1 MILYQLN
8 KKQDVIGIVSS
19 DVLSATFEEKINTA
33 GNLKFTT
40 AKKLRDDCLY
50 VLFQRPNATTY
61 MCFKILTETQ
71 EDDQVSYTA
80 VESAYDELG
89 AYSYIKD
96 LRPQNRTAKE
106 MLTQILSATRFSV
119 GYVADTG
126 TQTTNFYY
134 MTVLASLQSVVNLF
148 NLEIT
153 FDVIFDPID
162 NQVKK
167 RMVNLY
173 QQQGARTGRR
183 FEYGDKLLSVTREQS
198 SDELVTALVGRGSSV
213 QVSEGTDGSPDGYS
227 RKITFADVVWKKSAG
242 NPLDKPAGQEY
253 LEDPSATAVYGF
265 SDGKPRIGFVEFDK
279 ISDKNLLIKAT
290 YDKLQELKRPK
301 VSFKASVTDVGSLAL
316 GDTVAIIRH
325 DLKIE
330 YLTRVYK
337 VTHDLLNAQNNTIEL
352 GDDFQKAS
360 ITSTI
365 SAVQDTVQSAKEYS
379 QSALQSANGKNTNFY
394 GASQPLYAV
403 EGDLWYKDLGNGE
416 TEMYQYKNGN
426 WELITSTTE
435 LHNVQKVVDQAIK
448 DTNAHFKEI
457 DDKYVPNET
466 YQTEKQAFS
475 TAVTK
480 ASETAQAAK
489 ATADT
494 ASANAT
500 EANSSASE
508 ARAKVDDVAKT
519 VTKNGKAIGEIKSDV
534 SSVKANY
541 ATLDGKVTSVSAR
554 AGAVEAALSDGKGGL
569 ISVKAE
575 NNRIESLV
583 DSKVDDSEYNT
594 FKQQTST
601 TLSQKA
607 NKTDLNGYVTGT
619 QFKQTADK
627 VDTLASDVKS
637 VKTKTDT
644 IETTM
649 KSTSFANSVVKA
661 SGIDTKVAG
670 YDTTIRKLIG
680 KDGTTG
686 DLNTLVSVYSNETNQ
701 TKKQTTNLIS
711 ALDYNTSTGSFG
723 SGFAKKVADAYG
735 TTEAYK
741 ALNGKID
748 ELQIG
753 GANLLDN
760 SSMESAAIGH
770 NSYDAMSFQNGW
782 TVFTQK
788 TAKQNRN
795 NWYIDM
801 PKGQPE
807 AGIYTVSIDV
817 KLLNCSSRLPTAELL
832 IRRKSDWFSYGTSGE
847 CTLKVGQAVR
857 LSAIATSPVQ
867 PTNDSAATVL
877 QLCTTS
883 SFVGQIA
890 IRHVKLEKGTKA
902 TDWCMSDGDINKR
915 IQDQADALTAY
926 QAEVKRTYA
935 LSSSVYTKTE
945 TQTRENALKNSTISD
960 LKATDDWKKLIKINQ
975 NSSWLQDATGFQ
987 QQVWKYNLDSS
998 SELIGKKS
1006 FEDSAVGNWCCAD
1019 FKTPATLQK
1028 GGLVNGFYNWVYS
1041 STGGDLY
1048 YGTSWIPVKPGTK
1061 FYVEALCPNMK
1072 SVYNGL
1078 NITVSAYLR
1087 YEQGGKTHW
1096 VMGPSATITPDHW
1109 GWVKGIVTV
1118 PDNVTRV
1125 LPCIAT
1131 KDKNGK
1137 GGASYVAYA
1146 SFKKL
1151 DDYTQS
1157 NMTSI
1162 KQSSDGIGLKVA
1174 QLVGG
1179 SDISKIDMTSAAVKI
1194 DSKHILLNGDVAI
1207 DGTTFA
1213 KKIKAT
1219 GITADMMLAGT
1230 IDAAKINVINIDA
1243 SKITTGVLTAV
1254 DIHQSSAGADTWINK
1269 DGIHN
1274 QMGNDN
1280 VWIKEGTLAA
1290 FDSGGQGMYMESGQ
1304 LTLASYA
1311 YWQTN
1316 GGNDSIDYGVIKC
1329 EDGMT
1334 RKGIGIIGKGGFNL
1348 RTDNSTVNAW
1358 AGNGILGKAT
1368 AGAGIIGTDD
1378 GKLIFGSLKP
1388 TFIESGLSFTDYMGF
1403 EHIPFIQIGGDAAK
1417 AGIDIDKNGSSVVI
1431 NAWDIKL
1438 DAKGKNGN
1446 IIMNSLNGN
1455 IIMNN
1460 LTYNG
1465 SHTIGLNDGSADLWW
1480 GPKMHAPS
1488 FVNTSALSKKMNIT
1502 KLDTQTAVNAIKN
1515 TDIYDYQ
1522 FKEFGETGK
1531 HYASLI
1537 IDDVN
1542 DKPQYK
1548 AAGAFIDGLGRD
1560 DGTQLGYLTV
1570 VVQNLLEEIDVLK
1583 GLISSGSYSKRNS
1596 AVGD

>member
-19 DVLSATFEEKINTA
+19 DVISATLEEQINTA
-33 GNLKFTT
+33 GSLKFVV
-40 AKKLRDDCLY
+40 AKKLSAGCQY
-50 VLFQRPNATTY
+50 VLIQRPGAATY

-71 EDDQVSYTA
+71 EDNQVSYTA

-96 LRPQNRTAKE
+96 MRPQNRTAKE
-106 MLTQILSATRFSV
+106 MLQQILSATRFSV

-126 TQTTNFYY
+126 TQSTNFYY
-134 MTVLASLQSVVNLF
+134 TTVLASLQSVVNLF
-148 NLEIT
+148 NLEVT
-153 FDVIFDPID
+153 FDVVFDPID
-162 NQVKK
+162 NQVK
-167 RMVNLY
+167 RRLVNLY
-173 QQQGARTGRR
+173 TQMGSRTGRR
-183 FEYGDKLLSVTREQS
+183 YEYGNKLLSVTREQS

-227 RKITFADVVWKKSAG
+227 RKITFADIVWKKSAG

-253 LEDPSATAVYGF
+253 LEDPAATAAYGF

-279 ISDKNLLIKAT
+279 IDDKNLLIKAT

-301 VSFKASVTDVGSLAL
+301 VSFKASVTDVGNLNL

-337 VTHDLLNAQNNTIEL
+337 VTHDLLNRQNNTIEL

-365 SAVQDTVQSAKEYS
+365 SAVQDTVQSAKDYS
-379 QSALQSANGKNTNFY
+379 QSALQSANGKNTNHF
-394 GASQPLYAV
+394 GTSQPQFAV

-416 TEMYQYKNGN
+416 TEMYQYQNGN
-426 WELITSTTE
+426 WELITSTAE
-435 LHNVQKVVDQAIK
+435 LHNTQKEVNQAIK
-448 DTNAHFKEI
+448 DFNAQFKEI

-480 ASETAQAAK
+480 ASETAQVAK

-500 EANSSASE
+500 EANNSASE
-508 ARAKVDDVAKT
+508 ARAKVDDVTKT
-519 VTKNGKAIGEIKSDV
+519 VTENGKAIGEIKSDV
-534 SSVKANY
+534 SGVKATY
-541 ATLDGKVTSVSAR
+541 ATLDGKVTSASAR
-554 AGAVEAALSDGKGGL
+554 AGALEAALSDGKGGL

-575 NNRIESLV
+575 NNRIESLI
-583 DSKVDDSEYNT
+583 DSKVDGSEYNT
-594 FKQQTST
+594 FKRQTST
-601 TLSQKA
+601 ELSQKA

-637 VKTKTDT
+637 VKTKADT

-686 DLNTLVSVYSNETNQ
+686 DLNTLVSAYSNETSQ

-711 ALDYNTSTGSFG
+711 ALDYNGTTGNFG

-735 TTEAYK
+735 TTESYK

-748 ELQIG
+748 GLQIG

-760 SSMESAAIGH
+760 TAGPWKKVGIGK
-770 NSYDAMSFQNGW
+770 NYTD
-782 TVFTQK
+782 TVTFVLNEQLQST
-788 TAKQNRN
+788 T
-795 NWYIDM
+795 I
-801 PKGQPE
+801 
-807 AGIYTVSIDV
+807 TVSFDCRANTSKSFYCFFFGNDYNANGRVTSACNSQGWVNNSIGVDGMV
-817 KLLNCSSRLPTAELL
+817 PIKPSTVWGRVWIRYNLSKIPPAGTKKMLIGRLFSEYAT
-832 IRRKSDWFSYGTSGE
+832 SDWLE
-847 CTLKVGQAVR
+847 
-857 LSAIATSPVQ
+857 
-867 PTNDSAATVL
+867 
-877 QLCTTS
+877 
-883 SFVGQIA
+883 
-890 IRHVKLEKGTKA
+890 IRNVKLESGTKA
-902 TDWCMSDGDINKR
+902 TDWCMSDGDVNKR

-945 TQTRENALKNSTISD
+945 TQTRENALKNSTINS
-960 LKATDDWKKLIKINQ
+960 LKSTDDWKKLIKINQ

-987 QQVWKYNLDSS
+987 QQAWKYNLDSS
-998 SELIGKKS
+998 SQLIGKKS
-1006 FEDSAVGNWCCAD
+1006 FEDGTVGEWMCNDYKTKAVISGITPYSAYGYHKCIC
-1019 FKTPATLQK
+1019 TP
-1028 GGLVNGFYNWVYS
+1028 NNN
-1041 STGGDLY
+1041 DLY
-1048 YGTSWIPVKPGTK
+1048 WNVDCKVNPGEKYYVELLVPNFYSVHGGRTITVNAYFKYTKDGKSAWQLGPSGQVTTGTSGWI
-1061 FYVEALCPNMK
+1061 
-1072 SVYNGL
+1072 
-1078 NITVSAYLR
+1078 
-1087 YEQGGKTHW
+1087 
-1096 VMGPSATITPDHW
+1096 
-1109 GWVKGIVTV
+1109 KGVITV
-1118 PDNVTRV
+1118 PDGVTSV
-1125 LPCIAT
+1125 KPCISVKDNGAT
-1131 KDKNGK
+1131 
-1137 GGASYVAYA
+1137 SIVYLTYA
-1146 SFKKL
+1146 SFTKL

-1162 KQSSDGIGLKVA
+1162 KQSATGIGLKVA

-1179 SDISKIDMTSAAVKI
+1179 SDISKIDMTSAAVKV

-1230 IDAAKINVINIDA
+1230 IDASKINVINIDA
-1243 SKITTGVLTAV
+1243 SKITTGTLTAV
-1254 DIHQSSAGADTWINK
+1254 EMHQNGGGADTWINK

-1280 VWIKEGTLAA
+1280 VWIKRGTLAA
-1290 FDSGGQGMYMESGQ
+1290 FDSSGQGMYMESGQ
-1304 LTLASYA
+1304 LTLASSA
-1311 YWQTN
+1311 YWQN
-1316 GGNDSIDYGVIKC
+1316 GLKLESINYGVIKC
-1329 EDGMT
+1329 DDDITGK
-1334 RKGIGIIGKGGFNL
+1334 KGIGIIGKGGFNL
-1348 RTDNSTVNAW
+1348 RTDNCTLDGW
-1358 AGNGILGKAT
+1358 AGNELWGGVK

-1378 GKLIFGSLKP
+1378 GKLLLGSLKP
-1388 TFIESGLSFTDYMGF
+1388 VFIEGGWSFKDSGGYN
-1403 EHIPFIQIGGDAAK
+1403 HAPFIQVGGEMRH
-1417 AGIDIDKNGSSVVI
+1417 AGADIDKNGSSIVI

-1438 DAKGKNGN
+1438 NACGKDNRN
-1446 IIMNSLNGN
+1446 IILNR
-1455 IIMNN
+1455 

-1465 SHTIGLNDGSADLWW
+1465 EHTINLNDGALDLWW

-1488 FVNTSALSKKMNIT
+1488 FVNTSALSKKMNIK
-1502 KLDTQTAVNAIKN
+1502 KLDVQTAVNAIKN

-1542 DKPQYK
+1542 DRPQYK
-1548 AAGAFIDGLGRD
+1548 AAGAFVDGLGRD

-1570 VVQNLLEEIDVLK
+1570 VVQNLLKEIDALK
-1583 GLISSGSYSKRNS
+1583 ERIDK
-1596 AVGD
+1596 

>member
-19 DVLSATFEEKINTA
+19 DVISATLEEQINTA
-33 GNLKFTT
+33 GSLKFVV
-40 AKKLRDDCLY
+40 AKKLSVGCQY
-50 VLFQRPNATTY
+50 VLIQRPGAATY

-71 EDDQVSYTA
+71 EDNKISYTA

-89 AYSYIKD
+89 SYSYIKD

-106 MLTQILSATRFSV
+106 MLQQILAQTRFSV

-134 MTVLASLQSVVNLF
+134 TTVLASLQSVVNLF

-153 FDVIFDPID
+153 FDVVFDPID
-162 NQVKK
+162 NQVK
-167 RMVNLY
+167 RRLVNMY
-173 QQQGARTGRR
+173 TQMGSRTGRR
-183 FEYGDKLLSVTREQS
+183 YEYGDKLLSVTCEQS
-198 SDELVTALVGRGSSV
+198 SDTLVTALVGRGSSV

-253 LEDPSATAVYGF
+253 LEDPAATAVYGF

-279 ISDKNLLIKAT
+279 IDDKNLLIKAT

-301 VSFKASVTDVGSLAL
+301 VSFKASVTDVGSLNL

-330 YLTRVYK
+330 YSTRVYK

-352 GDDFQKAS
+352 GDDFQAAS

-379 QSALQSANGKNTNFY
+379 QSALQAANGKNTNFY
-394 GASQPLYAV
+394 GANQPLYAV

-426 WELITSTTE
+426 WELITSTAE
-435 LHNVQKVVDQAIK
+435 LHNVQKEVDQAIK
-448 DTNAHFKEI
+448 DFDAQFKEI

-475 TAVTK
+475 TTVAK

-500 EANSSASE
+500 EANNSASE

-519 VTKNGKAIGEIKSDV
+519 VTENGKAIGEIKSDV
-534 SSVKANY
+534 SGVKATY
-541 ATLDGKVTSVSAR
+541 ATLDGKVTSASAR
-554 AGAVEAALSDGKGGL
+554 AGALEAALSDGKGGL

-575 NNRIESLV
+575 NNRIESLI
-583 DSKVDDSEYNT
+583 DSKADDNEYNT

-637 VKTKTDT
+637 VKTKADT

-649 KSTSFANSVVKA
+649 NSTSFANSVVKA

-680 KDGTTG
+680 KEGTTG
-686 DLNTLVSVYSNETNQ
+686 DLNTLVSAYSNETNQ

-711 ALDYNTSTGSFG
+711 ALDYNGTTGNFG

-748 ELQIG
+748 GLQIG

-945 TQTRENALKNSTISD
+945 TQTRENALKNSTINS

-975 NSSWLQDATGFQ
+975 NSSWIQDATGFQ
-987 QQVWKYNLDSS
+987 QQAWKYNLDSS
-998 SELIGKKS
+998 GQLIGKKS

-1028 GGLVNGFYNWVYS
+1028 GGPVNGFYNWVYS
-1041 STGGDLY
+1041 STGSDLY

-1078 NITVSAYLR
+1078 NITVAAYLH
-1087 YEQGGKTHW
+1087 YEQGGKRRW
-1096 VMGPSATITPDHW
+1096 AMGPSATITPDNW

-1118 PDNVTRV
+1118 PDNVTQV

-1157 NMTSI
+1157 TMTSI

-1243 SKITTGVLTAV
+1243 SKITTGTLTAKIAKLIGSNNSWMSL
-1254 DIHQSSAGADTWINK
+1254 DGSGIHAEGGTAANK
-1269 DGIHN
+1269 DQWTFDLGST
-1274 QMGNDN
+1274 GYR
-1280 VWIKEGTLAA
+1280 IKRQEPKSGDYRWTGGLVYGQNTANTNLNGLGLVVCPSS
-1290 FDSGGQGMYMESGQ
+1290 SGG
-1304 LTLASYA
+1304 
-1311 YWQTN
+1311 N
-1316 GGNDSIDYGVIKC
+1316 GDEIS
-1329 EDGMT
+1329 
-1334 RKGIGIIGKGGFNL
+1334 IGKVVKGNFDGGYEWNASMKWSATGYGGFGSGFHWYDTCTLENDKA
-1348 RTDNSTVNAW
+1348 RTIYTGGKDPFYIRNIRWGNSGYYYPSIQVGYNENTKSSS
-1358 AGNGILGKAT
+1358 GIAFRW
-1368 AGAGIIGTDD
+1368 D
-1378 GKLIFGSLKP
+1378 
-1388 TFIESGLSFTDYMGF
+1388 
-1403 EHIPFIQIGGDAAK
+1403 
-1417 AGIDIDKNGSSVVI
+1417 
-1431 NAWDIKL
+1431 DIKPW
-1438 DAKGKNGN
+1438 GT
-1446 IIMNSLNGN
+1446 MNMENVEISCGASNKLRFTWCQWSNWYQQWKIPAISNRVSPTSG
-1455 IIMNN
+1455 IAFASGGIREFA
-1460 LTYNG
+1460 G
-1465 SHTIGLNDGSADLWW
+1465 SKVRDL
-1480 GPKMHAPS
+1480 
-1488 FVNTSALSKKMNIT
+1488 
-1502 KLDTQTAVNAIKN
+1502 
-1515 TDIYDYQ
+1515 
-1522 FKEFGETGK
+1522 
-1531 HYASLI
+1531 
-1537 IDDVN
+1537 
-1542 DKPQYK
+1542 
-1548 AAGAFIDGLGRD
+1548 
-1560 DGTQLGYLTV
+1560 
-1570 VVQNLLEEIDVLK
+1570 
-1583 GLISSGSYSKRNS
+1583 
-1596 AVGD
+1596 

>member
-1 MILYQLN
+1 MILYQLD
-8 KKQDVIGIVSS
+8 KKQAVIGIASS
-19 DVLSATFEEKINTA
+19 DILSATFEEQINTA
-33 GNLKFTT
+33 GSLKFIT

-50 VLFQRPNATTY
+50 VLFQRPSATTY

-89 AYSYIKD
+89 SYSYIKD
-96 LRPQNRTAKE
+96 MRPQNRTAKE
-106 MLTQILSATRFSV
+106 MLQQILSATRFSV

-134 MTVLASLQSVVNLF
+134 TTVLASLQSVVNLF

-153 FDVIFDPID
+153 FDVVFDPID
-162 NQVKK
+162 NQVK
-167 RMVNLY
+167 RRLVNLY

-227 RKITFADVVWKKSAG
+227 HKITFADVVWKKSAG

-279 ISDKNLLIKAT
+279 IDDKNLLIKAT

-301 VSFKASVTDVGSLAL
+301 VSFKASVTDVGNLSL

-330 YLTRVYK
+330 YSTRVYK
-337 VTHDLLNAQNNTIEL
+337 VTHDLLNRQNNTVEL
-352 GDDFQKAS
+352 GDDFQAAS

-365 SAVQDTVQSAKEYS
+365 SAVQDTVQSAKDYS
-379 QSALQSANGKNTNFY
+379 QSALQSANGKNTNHF
-394 GASQPLYAV
+394 GTSQPQFAV

-416 TEMYQYKNGN
+416 TEMYQYQNGN
-426 WELITSTTE
+426 WELITSTAE
-435 LHNVQKVVDQAIK
+435 LHNTQKEVDQAIK
-448 DTNAHFKEI
+448 DFNAQFKEL

-500 EANSSASE
+500 EANNSASE

-519 VTKNGKAIGEIKSDV
+519 VTENGKAIGEIKSDV
-534 SSVKANY
+534 SGVKATY
-541 ATLDGKVTSVSAR
+541 ATLDGKVTSASAR
-554 AGAVEAALSDGKGGL
+554 AGALEAALSDGKGGL

-637 VKTKTDT
+637 VKTKADT

-649 KSTSFANSVVKA
+649 NSTSFANSVVKA

-686 DLNTLVSVYSNETNQ
+686 DLNTLVSAYSNETNQ

-711 ALDYNTSTGSFG
+711 ALDYNGTTGNFG

-748 ELQIG
+748 GLQIG

-945 TQTRENALKNSTISD
+945 TQTRENVLKNSTIDS

-975 NSSWLQDATGFQ
+975 NSNWLQDATGFQ

-1006 FEDSAVGNWCCAD
+1006 FEDSAVGNWRCAD

-1028 GGLVNGFYNWVYS
+1028 GGPVNGFYNWVYS

-1078 NITVSAYLR
+1078 NITVAAYLH
-1087 YEQGGKTHW
+1087 YEQGGKRRW
-1096 VMGPSATITPDHW
+1096 AMGPSATITPDHW

-1137 GGASYVAYA
+1137 DGASYVAYA

-1213 KKIKAT
+1213 KKIKAS

-1243 SKITTGVLTAV
+1243 SKITTGTLTAV
-1254 DIHQSSAGADTWINK
+1254 EMHQSSAGADTWINK

-1274 QMGNDN
+1274 QMGSNN
-1280 VWIKEGTLAA
+1280 VWIKRGTLAA
-1290 FDSGGQGMYMESGQ
+1290 FDSNGQGMYMESGQ

-1311 YWQTN
+1311 YWQ
-1316 GGNDSIDYGVIKC
+1316 NDWKPESINYGVIKC
-1329 EDGMT
+1329 DDDITGK
-1334 RKGIGIIGKGGFNL
+1334 KGIGIIGKGGFNL
-1348 RTDNSTVNAW
+1348 RTDNSTLDGW
-1358 AGNGILGKAT
+1358 TGNEMWGGTK

-1378 GKLIFGSLKP
+1378 GKLILGSLKP
-1388 TFIESGLSFTDYMGF
+1388 TFIEGGWNFEGYDGF
-1403 EHIPFIQIGGDAAK
+1403 NHIPFVQVGGEMRH
-1417 AGIDIDKNGSSVVI
+1417 AGADIDKNGSSIVI

-1438 DAKGKNGN
+1438 NALGKDNRN
-1446 IIMNSLNGN
+1446 IIMNR
-1455 IIMNN
+1455 

-1465 SHTIGLNDGSADLWW
+1465 EHTINLNDSTSDLWW

-1488 FVNTSALSKKMNIT
+1488 FVNTSALSKKMNIK
-1502 KLDTQTAVNAIKN
+1502 KLDVQTAVNAIKN

-1537 IDDVN
+1537 IDDIN
-1542 DKPQYK
+1542 DKPQYR
-1548 AAGAFIDGLGRD
+1548 AAGAFVDGLGRD

-1570 VVQNLLEEIDVLK
+1570 VVQNLLEEIDALK
-1583 GLISSGSYSKRNS
+1583 ERIDK
-1596 AVGD
+1596 

>member
-1 MILYQLN
+1 MILYQLD
-8 KKQDVIGIVSS
+8 KKQAVIGIASS
-19 DVLSATFEEKINTA
+19 DILSATFEEQINTA
-33 GNLKFTT
+33 GSLKFTI

-71 EDDQVSYTA
+71 EDNQVNYTA

-106 MLTQILSATRFSV
+106 MLTQLLAQTRYSV

-134 MTVLASLQSVVNLF
+134 TTVLASLQSVVNLF

-153 FDVIFDPID
+153 FDVVFDPID
-162 NQVKK
+162 NQVKR

-173 QQQGARTGRR
+173 QQQGNRTGRR
-183 FEYGDKLLSVTREQS
+183 FEYGDKLLSVTCEQS

-301 VSFKASVTDVGSLAL
+301 VSFKASVTDVGNLSL

-330 YLTRVYK
+330 YSTRVYK
-337 VTHDLLNAQNNTIEL
+337 VTHDLLNRQNGTIEL

-365 SAVQDTVQSAKEYS
+365 SAVQDTVQSAKDYS

-394 GASQPLYAV
+394 GTNQPLYAV

-426 WELITSTTE
+426 WELITSTAE
-435 LHNVQKVVDQAIK
+435 LHNTQKEVDQAIK
-448 DTNAHFKEI
+448 DFNAQFKEI
-457 DDKYVPNET
+457 DNKYVPNET
-466 YQTEKQAFS
+466 YQTEKQVLT

-480 ASETAQAAK
+480 ASETAQTAK
-489 ATADT
+489 ETADT

-500 EANSSASE
+500 EASSVAAE
-508 ARAKVDDVAKT
+508 ARTKVDDVAKT
-519 VTKNGKAIGEIKSDV
+519 VTKNVKAIGEIKSDV
-534 SSVKANY
+534 SGVKATY
-541 ATLDGKVTSVSAR
+541 ATLDGKVTSASAR
-554 AGAVEAALSDGKGGL
+554 AGALEAALSDGKGGL

-575 NNRIESLV
+575 NNRIESLI
-583 DSKVDDSEYNT
+583 DSKVDGSEYNT
-594 FKQQTST
+594 FKRQTST
-601 TLSQKA
+601 ELSQKA
-607 NKTDLNGYVTGT
+607 NKADLNGYVTGT

-686 DLNTLVSVYSNETNQ
+686 DLNTLVSAYSNETSQ

-748 ELQIG
+748 GLQIG
-753 GANLLDN
+753 GANLLDGTAGVFRRVCP
-760 SSMESAAIGH
+760 SSDHVDGPI
-770 NSYDAMSFQNGW
+770 W
-782 TVFTQK
+782 TLKAVPQST
-788 TAKQNRN
+788 
-795 NWYIDM
+795 IV
-801 PKGQPE
+801 
-807 AGIYTVSIDV
+807 TVSFDARASVAKFFECYFYGQNYDTVGYTIHAYTSQSNGTD
-817 KLLNCSSRLPTAELL
+817 KLISRDGRVQITPTTEWKRYWITWMMTKIPPAGTRNVQIGRMFVNPFTAGDWLE
-832 IRRKSDWFSYGTSGE
+832 IR
-847 CTLKVGQAVR
+847 
-857 LSAIATSPVQ
+857 
-867 PTNDSAATVL
+867 N
-877 QLCTTS
+877 
-883 SFVGQIA
+883 
-890 IRHVKLEKGTKA
+890 VKLESGNKA
-902 TDWCMSDGDINKR
+902 TDWCMSDNDVNKR

-945 TQTRENALKNSTISD
+945 TQTRENALKSSTISD

-975 NSSWLQDATGFQ
+975 NSSWIQDATGFQ
-987 QQVWKYNLDSS
+987 QQAWKYNLDSS
-998 SELIGKKS
+998 GQLIGKKS
-1006 FEDSAVGNWCCAD
+1006 FEDGTVGEWTCNDYKTKAVISGITSYSAYGYNKCIC
-1019 FKTPATLQK
+1019 TP
-1028 GGLVNGFYNWVYS
+1028 NNN
-1041 STGGDLY
+1041 DLY
-1048 YGTSWIPVKPGTK
+1048 WNVDCKVKPGDK
-1061 FYVEALCPNMK
+1061 YYVELLVPNFY
-1072 SVYNGL
+1072 SAHSGRT
-1078 NITVSAYLR
+1078 ITVNAYFR
-1087 YEQGGKTHW
+1087 YTKDGKVAW
-1096 VMGPSATITPDHW
+1096 QLGPYGQVATGTS
-1109 GWVKGIVTV
+1109 GWIKGVITV
-1118 PDNVTRV
+1118 PEGITNVK
-1125 LPCIAT
+1125 PCISV
-1131 KDKNGK
+1131 KDNGTT
-1137 GGASYVAYA
+1137 SVVHLTYA
-1146 SFKKL
+1146 SFTKL

-1243 SKITTGVLTAV
+1243 SKITTGTLTAKIAKLMGSNNSWMSIDGSGIHAEGGTAANKDQWTF
-1254 DIHQSSAGADTWINK
+1254 DIGSAGYRIKRQEPKSGDYRWT
-1269 DGIHN
+1269 GGLVYG
-1274 QMGNDN
+1274 QN
-1280 VWIKEGTLAA
+1280 VANTNLNGLGLVVCPSS
-1290 FDSGGQGMYMESGQ
+1290 SGG
-1304 LTLASYA
+1304 
-1311 YWQTN
+1311 N
-1316 GGNDSIDYGVIKC
+1316 GDEIS
-1329 EDGMT
+1329 
-1334 RKGIGIIGKGGFNL
+1334 IGKVVKGNFDGGYEWSPSMKWSATGYGGFGSGFHWYDTCTLENDKA
-1348 RTDNSTVNAW
+1348 RTIYTGGKDPFYIRNIRWGNSGYYYPSIQVGYNENTKSSS
-1358 AGNGILGKAT
+1358 GIAFRW
-1368 AGAGIIGTDD
+1368 D
-1378 GKLIFGSLKP
+1378 
-1388 TFIESGLSFTDYMGF
+1388 
-1403 EHIPFIQIGGDAAK
+1403 
-1417 AGIDIDKNGSSVVI
+1417 
-1431 NAWDIKL
+1431 DIKPW
-1438 DAKGKNGN
+1438 GT
-1446 IIMNSLNGN
+1446 MNMENVEISCGASNKLRFTWCQWSNWYQQWKIPAISNRVSPTSG
-1455 IIMNN
+1455 IAFASGGIREFA
-1460 LTYNG
+1460 G
-1465 SHTIGLNDGSADLWW
+1465 SKVRDL
-1480 GPKMHAPS
+1480 
-1488 FVNTSALSKKMNIT
+1488 
-1502 KLDTQTAVNAIKN
+1502 
-1515 TDIYDYQ
+1515 
-1522 FKEFGETGK
+1522 
-1531 HYASLI
+1531 
-1537 IDDVN
+1537 
-1542 DKPQYK
+1542 
-1548 AAGAFIDGLGRD
+1548 
-1560 DGTQLGYLTV
+1560 
-1570 VVQNLLEEIDVLK
+1570 
-1583 GLISSGSYSKRNS
+1583 
-1596 AVGD
+1596 

>member
-19 DVLSATFEEKINTA
+19 DVISATLEEQINTA
-33 GNLKFTT
+33 GSLKFVV
-40 AKKLRDDCLY
+40 AKKLSAGCQY
-50 VLFQRPNATTY
+50 VLIQRPGAATY

-71 EDDQVSYTA
+71 EDNKISYTA

-89 AYSYIKD
+89 SYSFIKD
-96 LRPQNRTAKE
+96 MRPQNRTAKE
-106 MLTQILSATRFSV
+106 MLQQILSATRFSV

-126 TQTTNFYY
+126 TQSTNFYY
-134 MTVLASLQSVVNLF
+134 TTVLASLQSVVNLF
-148 NLEIT
+148 DLEVT
-153 FDVIFDPID
+153 FDVVFDPID

-173 QQQGARTGRR
+173 TQMGSRTGRR
-183 FEYGDKLLSVTREQS
+183 YEYGDKLLSVTCEQS
-198 SDELVTALVGRGSSV
+198 SDTLVTALVGRGSSV

-279 ISDKNLLIKAT
+279 INDKNLLIKAT

-301 VSFKASVTDVGSLAL
+301 VSFKASVTDVGNLSL

-330 YLTRVYK
+330 YSTRVYK
-337 VTHDLLNAQNNTIEL
+337 VTHDLLNAQNNTVEL
-352 GDDFQKAS
+352 GDDFQAAS

-365 SAVQDTVQSAKEYS
+365 SAVQDTVQSAKDYS
-379 QSALQSANGKNTNFY
+379 QSALQSANGKNTNHF
-394 GASQPLYAV
+394 GTSQPQFAV

-416 TEMYQYKNGN
+416 TEMYQYQNGN
-426 WELITSTTE
+426 WELITSTAE
-435 LHNVQKVVDQAIK
+435 LHNTQKEVDQAIK
-448 DTNAHFKEI
+448 DFNAQFKEI

-480 ASETAQAAK
+480 ASETAKAAK

-494 ASANAT
+494 ASESAA
-500 EANSSASE
+500 EANSSAN
-508 ARAKVDDVAKT
+508 AVRTKVDDVAKI

-534 SSVKANY
+534 SGVKATY

-554 AGAVEAALSDGKGGL
+554 AGAVEAALNDGKGGL

-637 VKTKTDT
+637 VKTKADT

-686 DLNTLVSVYSNETNQ
+686 DLNTLVSAYSNETNQ

-735 TTEAYK
+735 TTESYK
-741 ALNGKID
+741 SLNGKID
-748 ELQIG
+748 GLQIG

-832 IRRKSDWFSYGTSGE
+832 ICRKSDWFSYGTSGE

-945 TQTRENALKNSTISD
+945 TQTRENVLKNSTIDS

-975 NSSWLQDATGFQ
+975 NSSWIQDATGFQ
-987 QQVWKYNLDSS
+987 QQAWKYNLDSS
-998 SELIGKKS
+998 GQLIGKKS
-1006 FEDSAVGNWCCAD
+1006 FGDGNVGEWTCNDLKTKAVISGITGYSAYGYHKCIC
-1019 FKTPATLQK
+1019 TPNA
-1028 GGLVNGFYNWVYS
+1028 N
-1041 STGGDLY
+1041 DLY
-1048 YGTSWIPVKPGTK
+1048 WNVDCKVNPGDKYYVELLVPNFYSAHAGRTITVTAYFRYVKDGKSAWQAGPSGQVTTGTSVWI
-1061 FYVEALCPNMK
+1061 
-1072 SVYNGL
+1072 
-1078 NITVSAYLR
+1078 
-1087 YEQGGKTHW
+1087 
-1096 VMGPSATITPDHW
+1096 
-1109 GWVKGIVTV
+1109 KGVITV
-1118 PDNVTRV
+1118 PDGVTSV
-1125 LPCIAT
+1125 KPCISVKDNGAT
-1131 KDKNGK
+1131 
-1137 GGASYVAYA
+1137 SIVYLTYA
-1146 SFKKL
+1146 SFTKL

-1230 IDAAKINVINIDA
+1230 IDASKINVINIDA
-1243 SKITTGVLTAV
+1243 SKITTGTLTAV
-1254 DIHQSSAGADTWINK
+1254 EMHQSSAGADTWINK

-1274 QMGNDN
+1274 QMGSNN
-1280 VWIKEGTLAA
+1280 VWIKRGTLAA
-1290 FDSGGQGMYMESGQ
+1290 FDSNGQGMYMESGQ

-1311 YWQTN
+1311 YWQN
-1316 GGNDSIDYGVIKC
+1316 GWKPESIDYGVIKC
-1329 EDGMT
+1329 DDDIFG
-1334 RKGIGIIGKGGFNL
+1334 RKGIGVIGKGGFNV
-1348 RTDNSTVNAW
+1348 RTDNCDLSYL
-1358 AGNGILGKAT
+1358 NGPVFADFS
-1368 AGAGIIGTDD
+1368 GAGIIGDD
-1378 GKLIFGSLKP
+1378 AGRMMLGGNKAIFITAGEVYEDISISDINNRPYVQVGGRLNNP
-1388 TFIESGLSFTDYMGF
+1388 ADLS
-1403 EHIPFIQIGGDAAK
+1403 K
-1417 AGIDIDKNGSSVVI
+1417 AGSSIVI

-1438 DAKGKNGN
+1438 NACGKDNRN
-1446 IIMNSLNGN
+1446 IIMNR
-1455 IIMNN
+1455 

-1465 SHTIGLNDGSADLWW
+1465 EHTINLNDSTSDLWW

-1502 KLDTQTAVNAIKN
+1502 KLDTQTAINAIKN

-1542 DKPQYK
+1542 DRPQYK
-1548 AAGAFIDGLGRD
+1548 AAGAFVDGLGRD

-1570 VVQNLLEEIDVLK
+1570 VVQSLLKEIDALK
-1583 GLISSGSYSKRNS
+1583 ERIDK
-1596 AVGD
+1596 

>member
-19 DVLSATFEEKINTA
+19 DVISATFEEQINTA
-33 GNLKFTT
+33 GNLKFTV

-50 VLFQRPNATTY
+50 VLFQRPSATTY
-61 MCFKILTETQ
+61 VCFKILTETQ

-89 AYSYIKD
+89 SYSYIKD
-96 LRPQNRTAKE
+96 MRPQNRTAKE
-106 MLTQILSATRFSV
+106 MLQQILSATRFSV

-134 MTVLASLQSVVNLF
+134 TTVLASLQSVVNLF

-153 FDVIFDPID
+153 FDVVFDPID
-162 NQVKK
+162 NQVK
-167 RMVNLY
+167 RRLVNLY

-253 LEDPSATAVYGF
+253 LEDPSATTVYGF

-279 ISDKNLLIKAT
+279 INDKNLLIKAT

-301 VSFKASVTDVGSLAL
+301 VSFKASVTDVGSLNL

-337 VTHDLLNAQNNTIEL
+337 VTHDLLNVQNNTIEL

-394 GASQPLYAV
+394 GTNQPLFAV

-426 WELITSTTE
+426 WELITSTAE
-435 LHNVQKVVDQAIK
+435 LHNTQKEVDQAIK
-448 DTNAHFKEI
+448 DFNAQFKEI

-466 YQTEKQAFS
+466 YQNEKQAFS

-480 ASETAQAAK
+480 ASETAKAAK

-500 EANSSASE
+500 EASSVAAE
-508 ARAKVDDVAKT
+508 ARTKVDDVAKT

-534 SSVKANY
+534 SGVKATY
-541 ATLDGKVTSVSAR
+541 ATLDGKVTSASAR
-554 AGAVEAALSDGKGGL
+554 AGALEAALSDGKGGL

-575 NNRIESLV
+575 NNRIESLI
-583 DSKVDDSEYNT
+583 DSKVDGSEYNT

-637 VKTKTDT
+637 VKTKAEN
-644 IETTM
+644 IENTM

-686 DLNTLVSVYSNETNQ
+686 DLNTLVSAYSNETSQ

-735 TTEAYK
+735 TTESYK
-741 ALNGKID
+741 SLSGKID
-748 ELQIG
+748 GLQIG
-753 GANLLDN
+753 GTNLLDD
-760 SSMESAAIGH
+760 SERERSAKRPATGYTDIFMQTLATPPTG
-770 NSYDAMSFQNGW
+770 
-782 TVFTQK
+782 TVFTASFEAKATTDK
-788 TAKQNRN
+788 TTIVNHFYDGSGKYADGKCLR
-795 NWYIDM
+795 
-801 PKGQPE
+801 
-807 AGIYTVSIDV
+807 TVTCQTST
-817 KLLNCSSRLPTAELL
+817 PTGNSDGYAPLSLSTQWKRYWITWTWSQEMTQSNIHRVL
-832 IRRKSDWFSYGTSGE
+832 IGRYQSNFADGT
-847 CTLKVGQAVR
+847 VY
-857 LSAIATSPVQ
+857 
-867 PTNDSAATVL
+867 
-877 QLCTTS
+877 
-883 SFVGQIA
+883 
-890 IRHVKLEKGTKA
+890 IRHVKLEKGNKA

-915 IQDQADALTAY
+915 IQTQADALTAY

-945 TQTRENALKNSTISD
+945 TQTRENALKSSTISD

-1028 GGLVNGFYNWVYS
+1028 GGPVNGFYNWVYS
-1041 STGGDLY
+1041 STGSDLY

-1078 NITVSAYLR
+1078 NIIVAAYLR

-1096 VMGPSATITPDHW
+1096 AMGPSATITPDHW
-1109 GWVKGIVTV
+1109 GWVKGVVTV

-1131 KDKNGK
+1131 KDTTGK

-1146 SFKKL
+1146 SFVKL

-1243 SKITTGVLTAV
+1243 SKITTGTLTAV
-1254 DIHQSSAGADTWINK
+1254 EMHQNGGGADTWINK

-1274 QMGNDN
+1274 QMGNSN
-1280 VWIKEGTLAA
+1280 VWIKRGTLAA
-1290 FDSGGQGMYMESGQ
+1290 FDSSGQGMYMESGQ
-1304 LTLASYA
+1304 LTLASSA
-1311 YWQTN
+1311 YWQN
-1316 GGNDSIDYGVIKC
+1316 GLKLESINYGVIKC
-1329 EDGMT
+1329 DDDITGK
-1334 RKGIGIIGKGGFNL
+1334 KGIGIIGKGGFNL
-1348 RTDNSTVNAW
+1348 RTDNCTLDGW
-1358 AGNGILGKAT
+1358 AGNELWGGVK

-1378 GKLIFGSLKP
+1378 GKLLLGSLKP
-1388 TFIESGLSFTDYMGF
+1388 VFIEGGWSFKDSGGYNHT
-1403 EHIPFIQIGGDAAK
+1403 PFIQVGGEMRH
-1417 AGIDIDKNGSSVVI
+1417 AGADIDKNGSSIVI

-1438 DAKGKNGN
+1438 NACGKDNRN
-1446 IIMNSLNGN
+1446 IILNR
-1455 IIMNN
+1455 

-1465 SHTIGLNDGSADLWW
+1465 EHTINLNDGALDLWW

-1502 KLDTQTAVNAIKN
+1502 KLDTQTAINAIKN

-1542 DKPQYK
+1542 DKPQYR
-1548 AAGAFIDGLGRD
+1548 AAGAFVDGLGRD

-1583 GLISSGSYSKRNS
+1583 ERIDN
-1596 AVGD
+1596 

>member
-19 DVLSATFEEKINTA
+19 DVISATLEEQINTA
-33 GNLKFTT
+33 GSLKFVV
-40 AKKLRDDCLY
+40 AKKLSAGCQY
-50 VLFQRPNATTY
+50 VLIQRPGATTY

-71 EDDQVSYTA
+71 EDNKISYTA

-89 AYSYIKD
+89 SYSYIKD
-96 LRPQNRTAKE
+96 VRPQNRTAKE
-106 MLTQILSATRFSV
+106 MLQQILSVTRFSV

-126 TQTTNFYY
+126 TQSTNFYY
-134 MTVLASLQSVVNLF
+134 TTVLASLQSVVNLF
-148 NLEIT
+148 NLEVT
-153 FDVIFDPID
+153 FDVVFDPID
-162 NQVKK
+162 NQVK
-167 RMVNLY
+167 RRLVNLY
-173 QQQGARTGRR
+173 TQMGSRTGRR
-183 FEYGDKLLSVTREQS
+183 YEYGDKLLSVTREQS
-198 SDELVTALVGRGSSV
+198 SDTLVTALVGRGSSV

-227 RKITFADVVWKKSAG
+227 RKITFADVIWKKSAG

-253 LEDPSATAVYGF
+253 LEDPSATAEYGF

-279 ISDKNLLIKAT
+279 INDKNLLIKAT

-301 VSFKASVTDVGSLAL
+301 VSFKASVTDVGSLNL

-337 VTHDLLNAQNNTIEL
+337 VTHDLLNAQNNTVEL
-352 GDDFQKAS
+352 GDDFQAAS

-426 WELITSTTE
+426 WELITSTAE
-435 LHNVQKVVDQAIK
+435 LHNVQKKVDQAIK
-448 DTNAHFKEI
+448 DVNAQFKEI

-494 ASANAT
+494 ASANAM
-500 EANSSASE
+500 EANNSASE

-534 SSVKANY
+534 SGVKATY
-541 ATLDGKVTSVSAR
+541 ATLDGKVTSASAR
-554 AGAVEAALSDGKGGL
+554 AGALEAALSDGKGGL

-637 VKTKTDT
+637 VKTKAEN
-644 IETTM
+644 IENTM

-686 DLNTLVSVYSNETNQ
+686 DLNTLVSAYSNETSQ

-748 ELQIG
+748 GLQIG

-760 SSMESAAIGH
+760 
-770 NSYDAMSFQNGW
+770 
-782 TVFTQK
+782 
-788 TAKQNRN
+788 TAGPWK
-795 NWYIDM
+795 
-801 PKGQPE
+801 K
-807 AGIYTVSIDV
+807 AGIGKDYTDTKVWVLNAQLQTTTITVSFDCRASTSKTFYCFFFGDDYETNGRV
-817 KLLNCSSRLPTAELL
+817 VSFRTSQGRSSSTVGKDGTVSVTPTTTWNRYWIRYELSKIPPTGTKKMLIGRLYKE
-832 IRRKSDWFSYGTSGE
+832 YGTSDWLE
-847 CTLKVGQAVR
+847 
-857 LSAIATSPVQ
+857 
-867 PTNDSAATVL
+867 
-877 QLCTTS
+877 
-883 SFVGQIA
+883 
-890 IRHVKLEKGTKA
+890 IRNVKLESGTKA
-902 TDWCMSDGDINKR
+902 TDWCMSDNDVNKR

-945 TQTRENALKNSTISD
+945 TQTRENALKNSTINS
-960 LKATDDWKKLIKINQ
+960 LKDTDDWKKLIKINQ

-998 SELIGKKS
+998 GQLIGKKS
-1006 FEDSAVGNWCCAD
+1006 FEDSAVGNWRCAD
-1019 FKTPATLQK
+1019 LKTPATLQK
-1028 GGLVNGFYNWVYS
+1028 GGPVNGFYNWVYS
-1041 STGGDLY
+1041 STGSDLY

-1078 NITVSAYLR
+1078 NIIVAAYLC

-1096 VMGPSATITPDHW
+1096 AMGPSATITPDHW
-1109 GWVKGIVTV
+1109 GWIKGVVTV

-1131 KDKNGK
+1131 KDTTGK

-1146 SFKKL
+1146 SFTKL
-1151 DDYTQS
+1151 DNYTQS

-1179 SDISKIDMTSAAVKI
+1179 SDISKIDMTSAAVKV

-1243 SKITTGVLTAV
+1243 SKITTGTLTAKIAKLMGSNNSWMSIDGSGIHAEGGTAANKDQWTF
-1254 DIHQSSAGADTWINK
+1254 DIGSAGYRIKRQEPKSGDYRWT
-1269 DGIHN
+1269 GGLVYG
-1274 QMGNDN
+1274 QN
-1280 VWIKEGTLAA
+1280 VANTNLNGLGLVVCPSS
-1290 FDSGGQGMYMESGQ
+1290 SGG
-1304 LTLASYA
+1304 
-1311 YWQTN
+1311 N
-1316 GGNDSIDYGVIKC
+1316 GDEIS
-1329 EDGMT
+1329 
-1334 RKGIGIIGKGGFNL
+1334 IGKVVKGNFDGGYEWSPSMKWSATGYGGFGSGFHWYDTCTLENDKA
-1348 RTDNSTVNAW
+1348 RTIYTGGKDPFYIRNIRWGNSGYYYPSIQVGYNENTKSSS
-1358 AGNGILGKAT
+1358 GIAFRW
-1368 AGAGIIGTDD
+1368 D
-1378 GKLIFGSLKP
+1378 
-1388 TFIESGLSFTDYMGF
+1388 
-1403 EHIPFIQIGGDAAK
+1403 
-1417 AGIDIDKNGSSVVI
+1417 
-1431 NAWDIKL
+1431 DIKPW
-1438 DAKGKNGN
+1438 GT
-1446 IIMNSLNGN
+1446 MNMENVEISCGASNKLRFTWCQWSNWYQQWKIPAISNRVSPTSG
-1455 IIMNN
+1455 IAFASGGIREFA
-1460 LTYNG
+1460 G
-1465 SHTIGLNDGSADLWW
+1465 SKVRDL
-1480 GPKMHAPS
+1480 
-1488 FVNTSALSKKMNIT
+1488 
-1502 KLDTQTAVNAIKN
+1502 
-1515 TDIYDYQ
+1515 
-1522 FKEFGETGK
+1522 
-1531 HYASLI
+1531 
-1537 IDDVN
+1537 
-1542 DKPQYK
+1542 
-1548 AAGAFIDGLGRD
+1548 
-1560 DGTQLGYLTV
+1560 
-1570 VVQNLLEEIDVLK
+1570 
-1583 GLISSGSYSKRNS
+1583 
-1596 AVGD
+1596 

>member
-19 DVLSATFEEKINTA
+19 DILSATFEEQINTA

-50 VLFQRPNATTY
+50 VLFQRPSATTY

-71 EDDQVSYTA
+71 EDNQVNYTA

-106 MLTQILSATRFSV
+106 MLTQILAQTRYSV

-126 TQTTNFYY
+126 VQTTNFYY
-134 MTVLASLQSVVNLF
+134 TTVLASLQSVVNLF

-153 FDVIFDPID
+153 FDVVFDPID
-162 NQVKK
+162 NQVK
-167 RMVNLY
+167 RRLVNLY

-183 FEYGDKLLSVTREQS
+183 FEYGDKLLSVMQEQS
-198 SDELVTALVGRGSSV
+198 SEELVTALVGRGSSV

-242 NPLDKPAGQEY
+242 DPLDKPAGQEY
-253 LEDPSATAVYGF
+253 LEDPAATAVYGF

-279 ISDKNLLIKAT
+279 INDKNLLIKAT

-301 VSFKASVTDVGSLAL
+301 VSFKASVTDVGNLNL

-337 VTHDLLNAQNNTIEL
+337 VTHDLLNRQNKTIEL

-394 GASQPLYAV
+394 GTNQPLFAV

-426 WELITSTTE
+426 WELVVSTADTTA
-435 LHNVQKVVDQAIK
+435 VKRQVDQVIK
-448 DTNAHFKEI
+448 DTNAQFKEI

-466 YQTEKQAFS
+466 YQTEKQALV
-475 TAVTK
+475 TAVEK

-500 EANSSASE
+500 EASSVAAE
-508 ARAKVDDVAKT
+508 ARTKVDDVAKT

-534 SSVKANY
+534 SGVKATY

-554 AGAVEAALSDGKGGL
+554 AGALEAALSDGKGGL

-575 NNRIESLV
+575 NNRIESIV
-583 DSKVDDSEYNT
+583 DSKVDDNEYNT
-594 FKQQTST
+594 FKRQTST
-601 TLSQKA
+601 ELSQKA

-637 VKTKTDT
+637 VKTKADT

-649 KSTSFANSVVKA
+649 NSTSFANSVVKA

-686 DLNTLVSVYSNETNQ
+686 DLNALVSAYSNETSQ

-711 ALDYNTSTGSFG
+711 ALDYNATTGGFG

-748 ELQIG
+748 GLQIG

-760 SSMESAAIGH
+760 SSMESAAIGY

-795 NWYIDM
+795 NWYIDL
-801 PKGQPE
+801 PKGKPE

-832 IRRKSDWFSYGTSGE
+832 IRRNSDWSAYGTSGE
-847 CTLKVGQAVR
+847 CTLKAGQVVR
-857 LSAIATSPVQ
+857 LSAVATSPVQ
-867 PTNDSAATVL
+867 PTNGSVATIL
-877 QLCTTS
+877 QLCTTG
-883 SFVGQIA
+883 SFIGQIA
-890 IRHVKLEKGTKA
+890 IRHVKLEKGNKA

-915 IQDQADALTAY
+915 IQTQADALTAY

-975 NSSWLQDATGFQ
+975 NSSWIQDATGFQ
-987 QQVWKYNLDSS
+987 QQAWKYNLDSS
-998 SELIGKKS
+998 SQLIGKKS
-1006 FEDSAVGNWCCAD
+1006 FEDGTVGEWMCNDYKTKAVISGITSYSAYGYNKCIC
-1019 FKTPATLQK
+1019 TP
-1028 GGLVNGFYNWVYS
+1028 NNN
-1041 STGGDLY
+1041 DLY
-1048 YGTSWIPVKPGTK
+1048 WNVDCKVNPGDKYYVELLVPNFYSAHSGRTITVNAYFRYVKNGKSAWQLGPSGQVTTGTSAWI
-1061 FYVEALCPNMK
+1061 
-1072 SVYNGL
+1072 
-1078 NITVSAYLR
+1078 
-1087 YEQGGKTHW
+1087 
-1096 VMGPSATITPDHW
+1096 
-1109 GWVKGIVTV
+1109 KGVITV
-1118 PDNVTRV
+1118 PDNVTSV
-1125 LPCIAT
+1125 KPCIGVKDNGAT
-1131 KDKNGK
+1131 
-1137 GGASYVAYA
+1137 SVVHLTYA
-1146 SFKKL
+1146 SFTKL

-1179 SDISKIDMTSAAVKI
+1179 SDISKIDMTSAAVKV

-1243 SKITTGVLTAV
+1243 SKITTGTLTAKIAKLMGSNNSWMSIDGSGIHAEGGTAANKDQWTF
-1254 DIHQSSAGADTWINK
+1254 DIGSAGYRIKRQEPKSGDYRWT
-1269 DGIHN
+1269 GGLVYG
-1274 QMGNDN
+1274 QN
-1280 VWIKEGTLAA
+1280 VANTNLNGLGLVVCPSS
-1290 FDSGGQGMYMESGQ
+1290 SGG
-1304 LTLASYA
+1304 
-1311 YWQTN
+1311 N
-1316 GGNDSIDYGVIKC
+1316 GDEIS
-1329 EDGMT
+1329 
-1334 RKGIGIIGKGGFNL
+1334 IGKVVKGNFDGGYEWSPSMKWSATGYGGFGSGFHWYDTCTLENDKA
-1348 RTDNSTVNAW
+1348 RTIYTGGKDPFYIRNIRWGNSGYYYPSIQVGYNENTKSSS
-1358 AGNGILGKAT
+1358 GIAFRW
-1368 AGAGIIGTDD
+1368 D
-1378 GKLIFGSLKP
+1378 
-1388 TFIESGLSFTDYMGF
+1388 
-1403 EHIPFIQIGGDAAK
+1403 
-1417 AGIDIDKNGSSVVI
+1417 
-1431 NAWDIKL
+1431 DIKPW
-1438 DAKGKNGN
+1438 GT
-1446 IIMNSLNGN
+1446 MNMENVEISCGASNKLRFTWCQWSNWYQQWKIPAISNRVSPTSG
-1455 IIMNN
+1455 IAFASGGIREFA
-1460 LTYNG
+1460 G
-1465 SHTIGLNDGSADLWW
+1465 SKVRDL
-1480 GPKMHAPS
+1480 
-1488 FVNTSALSKKMNIT
+1488 
-1502 KLDTQTAVNAIKN
+1502 
-1515 TDIYDYQ
+1515 
-1522 FKEFGETGK
+1522 
-1531 HYASLI
+1531 
-1537 IDDVN
+1537 
-1542 DKPQYK
+1542 
-1548 AAGAFIDGLGRD
+1548 
-1560 DGTQLGYLTV
+1560 
-1570 VVQNLLEEIDVLK
+1570 
-1583 GLISSGSYSKRNS
+1583 
-1596 AVGD
+1596 

>member
-8 KKQDVIGIVSS
+8 KKQAVIGIVSS
-19 DVLSATFEEKINTA
+19 DILSATFEEQINTA
-33 GNLKFTT
+33 GSLKFTV
-40 AKKLRDDCLY
+40 AKKMRDDCLY
-50 VLFQRPNATTY
+50 VLFQRPSATTY

-71 EDDQVSYTA
+71 EDNQVEYTA

-106 MLTQILSATRFSV
+106 MLTQILAQTRYSV

-153 FDVIFDPID
+153 FDVVFDPID
-162 NQVKK
+162 NQVK
-167 RMVNLY
+167 RRLVNLY

-279 ISDKNLLIKAT
+279 INDKNLLIKAT

-301 VSFKASVTDVGSLAL
+301 VSFKASVTDVGNLSL

-352 GDDFQKAS
+352 GDDFQAAS

-394 GASQPLYAV
+394 GASQPLHAV

-435 LHNVQKVVDQAIK
+435 LHNTQKEVDQAIK
-448 DTNAHFKEI
+448 DFNAQFKEI

-475 TAVTK
+475 TVVEK

-500 EANSSASE
+500 EANSSANA
-508 ARAKVDDVAKT
+508 ARTKVDDVAKT

-534 SSVKANY
+534 SGVKATY
-541 ATLDGKVTSVSAR
+541 ATLDGKVTSASAR
-554 AGAVEAALSDGKGGL
+554 AGALEAALSDGKGGL

-575 NNRIESLV
+575 NNRIESLI
-583 DSKVDDSEYNT
+583 DSKVDGSEYNT
-594 FKQQTST
+594 FKRQTST

-637 VKTKTDT
+637 VKTKAGA

-649 KSTSFANSVVKA
+649 NSTSFANSVVKA

-686 DLNTLVSVYSNETNQ
+686 DLNTLVSAYSNETSQ

-711 ALDYNTSTGSFG
+711 ALDYNGTTGNFG

-748 ELQIG
+748 GLQIG
-753 GANLLDN
+753 GTNLINNSALEKDMLGSTSGLKGFEFRDGWLVMETAGNTSYRPVWTHARSDLTDGLYALSLD
-760 SSMESAAIGH
+760 
-770 NSYDAMSFQNGW
+770 
-782 TVFTQK
+782 
-788 TAKQNRN
+788 AKVVSVTSG
-795 NWYIDM
+795 
-801 PKGQPE
+801 KPE
-807 AGIYTVSIDV
+807 I
-817 KLLNCSSRLPTAELL
+817 ELM
-832 IRRKSDWFSYGTSGE
+832 IRRASDYSVYATSGVT
-847 CTLKVGQAVR
+847 TLKDGQIVR
-857 LSAIATSPVQ
+857 LSAITTTPIDV
-867 PTNDSAATVL
+867 TGVL
-877 QLCTTS
+877 TYMQLAITS
-883 SFVGQIA
+883 SFVGKIA

-945 TQTRENALKNSTISD
+945 TQTRENALKSSTISD

-975 NSSWLQDATGFQ
+975 NSSWIQDATGFQ
-987 QQVWKYNLDSS
+987 QQAWKYNLDSS
-998 SELIGKKS
+998 GQLIGKKS
-1006 FEDSAVGNWCCAD
+1006 FEDSAVGNWRCAD
-1019 FKTPATLQK
+1019 LKTPATLQK
-1028 GGLVNGFYNWVYS
+1028 GGPVNGFYNWVYS

-1048 YGTSWIPVKPGTK
+1048 YGGSRISVKPGDK

-1109 GWVKGIVTV
+1109 GWVKGVVTV

-1146 SFKKL
+1146 SFTKL

-1230 IDAAKINVINIDA
+1230 IDAAKISVINIDA
-1243 SKITTGVLTAV
+1243 SKITTGTLTAKIAKLMGSNNSWMSIDGSGIHAEGGTAANKDQWTF
-1254 DIHQSSAGADTWINK
+1254 DIGSAGYRIKRQEPKSGDYRWT
-1269 DGIHN
+1269 GGLVYG
-1274 QMGNDN
+1274 QN
-1280 VWIKEGTLAA
+1280 VANTNLNGLGLVVCPSS
-1290 FDSGGQGMYMESGQ
+1290 SGG
-1304 LTLASYA
+1304 
-1311 YWQTN
+1311 N
-1316 GGNDSIDYGVIKC
+1316 GDEIS
-1329 EDGMT
+1329 
-1334 RKGIGIIGKGGFNL
+1334 IGKVVKGNFDGGYEWNPSMKWSATGYGGFGSGFHWYDTCTLENDKA
-1348 RTDNSTVNAW
+1348 RTIYTGGQDPFYIRNIRWGNS
-1358 AGNGILGKAT
+1358 GNYYPSIQVGYNENTKSSSGIA
-1368 AGAGIIGTDD
+1368 
-1378 GKLIFGSLKP
+1378 FRW
-1388 TFIESGLSFTDYMGF
+1388 
-1403 EHIPFIQIGGDAAK
+1403 
-1417 AGIDIDKNGSSVVI
+1417 N
-1431 NAWDIKL
+1431 DIKPFGVM
-1438 DAKGKNGN
+1438 DMQN
-1446 IIMNSLNGN
+1446 
-1455 IIMNN
+1455 
-1460 LTYNG
+1460 
-1465 SHTIGLNDGSADLWW
+1465 
-1480 GPKMHAPS
+1480 
-1488 FVNTSALSKKMNIT
+1488 V
-1502 KLDTQTAVNAIKN
+1502 
-1515 TDIYDYQ
+1515 
-1522 FKEFGETGK
+1522 EF
-1531 HYASLI
+1531 
-1537 IDDVN
+1537 DVGAN
-1542 DKPQYK
+1542 DKFRFTWCQWSNWYQQWKIP
-1548 AAGAFIDGLGRD
+1548 AISNRTSPTSGIAFASGGIREFAGSKVRD
-1560 DGTQLGYLTV
+1560 L
-1570 VVQNLLEEIDVLK
+1570 
-1583 GLISSGSYSKRNS
+1583 
-1596 AVGD
+1596 

>member
-1 MILYQLN
+1 MILYQLD
-8 KKQDVIGIVSS
+8 KKQAVIGIASS
-19 DVLSATFEEKINTA
+19 DILSATFEEQINTA
-33 GNLKFTT
+33 GSLKFTV

-50 VLFQRPNATTY
+50 VLFQRPSATTY

-71 EDDQVSYTA
+71 EDNQVSYTA

-106 MLTQILSATRFSV
+106 MLTQLLAQTRYSV
-119 GYVADTG
+119 GYIADTS

-134 MTVLASLQSVVNLF
+134 TTVLASLQSVVNLF

-153 FDVIFDPID
+153 FDVVFDPID
-162 NQVKK
+162 NQVK
-167 RMVNLY
+167 RRLVNMY
-173 QQQGARTGRR
+173 TQMGSRTGRR
-183 FEYGDKLLSVTREQS
+183 YEYGDKLLSVTCEQS
-198 SDELVTALVGRGSSV
+198 SDTLVTALVGRGSSV

-242 NPLDKPAGQEY
+242 DPLDKPAKQEY
-253 LEDPSATAVYGF
+253 LEDPAATAIYGF
-265 SDGKPRIGFVEFDK
+265 SDGAPRIGLVEFDA
-279 ISDKNLLIKAT
+279 ITDPALLLKAT

-301 VSFKASVTDVGSLAL
+301 VSFKASVTDVGSLNL

-365 SAVQDTVQSAKEYS
+365 SAVQDTVQLAKDYS

-394 GASQPLYAV
+394 GASQPLHAV

-426 WELITSTTE
+426 WELVVSTADTTA
-435 LHNVQKVVDQAIK
+435 VKRQVDQVIK

-500 EANSSASE
+500 EANNSASE

-534 SSVKANY
+534 SGVKATY
-541 ATLDGKVTSVSAR
+541 ATLDGKVTSASAR
-554 AGAVEAALSDGKGGL
+554 AGALEAALSDGKGGL

-575 NNRIESLV
+575 NNRIESLI
-583 DSKVDDSEYNT
+583 DSKADDNEYNT

-637 VKTKTDT
+637 VKTKADT

-649 KSTSFANSVVKA
+649 NSTSFANSVVKA

-686 DLNTLVSVYSNETNQ
+686 DLNTLVSAYSNETNQ

-711 ALDYNTSTGSFG
+711 ALDYNGTTGNFG
-723 SGFAKKVADAYG
+723 SGFAKKVSDAYG
-735 TTEAYK
+735 TTESYK
-741 ALNGKID
+741 SLSGKID
-748 ELQIG
+748 GLQIG
-753 GANLLDN
+753 GTNLLDD
-760 SSMESAAIGH
+760 SERERSAKRPATGH
-770 NSYDAMSFQNGW
+770 TDIFMQTLATPPTG
-782 TVFTQK
+782 TVFTASFEAKATTDK
-788 TAKQNRN
+788 TTIANHFYDGSGKYADGKCLR
-795 NWYIDM
+795 
-801 PKGQPE
+801 
-807 AGIYTVSIDV
+807 TVTCQTST
-817 KLLNCSSRLPTAELL
+817 PTGNSDGYAPLSLSTQWKRYWITWTWSQEMTQSNIHRVLIGRYQSNFADGTVY
-832 IRRKSDWFSYGTSGE
+832 IRR
-847 CTLKVGQAVR
+847 
-857 LSAIATSPVQ
+857 
-867 PTNDSAATVL
+867 
-877 QLCTTS
+877 
-883 SFVGQIA
+883 
-890 IRHVKLEKGTKA
+890 VKLEKGNKA
-902 TDWCMSDGDINKR
+902 TDWCMSDNDVNKR

-945 TQTRENALKNSTISD
+945 TQTRENALKNSTINS
-960 LKATDDWKKLIKINQ
+960 LKATDDWKKLIKITQ
-975 NSSWLQDATGFQ
+975 NSSWIQDATGFQ
-987 QQVWKYNLDSS
+987 QQAWKYNLDSS
-998 SELIGKKS
+998 GQLIGKKS
-1006 FEDSAVGNWCCAD
+1006 FEDGNVGEWYCAD
-1019 FKTPATLQK
+1019 LKTPATLQK
-1028 GGLVNGFYNWVYS
+1028 GGPVNGFYNWVYS
-1041 STGGDLY
+1041 STGSDLY

-1078 NITVSAYLR
+1078 NIIVAAYLR

-1096 VMGPSATITPDHW
+1096 AMGPSATITPDHW
-1109 GWVKGIVTV
+1109 GWVKGVVTV

-1146 SFKKL
+1146 SFTKL
-1151 DDYTQS
+1151 DEYTQS
-1157 NMTSI
+1157 SMASI

-1230 IDAAKINVINIDA
+1230 IDAAKINVVNIDA
-1243 SKITTGVLTAV
+1243 SNITTGTLTAV
-1254 DIHQSSAGADTWINK
+1254 EIHQNKWGTDTWVNE

-1274 QMGNDN
+1274 QMGSDN
-1280 VWIKEGTLAA
+1280 VWIKDGTLAA
-1290 FDSGGQGMYMESGQ
+1290 FDSGGQGVYMESGK

-1311 YWQTN
+1311 YWQT
-1316 GGNDSIDYGVIKC
+1316 GGGSNSINYGVIKC
-1329 EDGMT
+1329 DDNIFGA
-1334 RKGIGIIGKGGFNL
+1334 KGVGVIGKGGFNI
-1348 RTDNSTVNAW
+1348 RTDNCDLSYLSGPLFAKFSGT
-1358 AGNGILGKAT
+1358 
-1368 AGAGIIGTDD
+1368 GIIGADD
-1378 GKLIFGSLKP
+1378 GRMML
-1388 TFIESGLSFTDYMGF
+1388 
-1403 EHIPFIQIGGDAAK
+1403 GGDKTIFITAGEVYEDISISDINNRPYVQVGGRLNNPADLSK
-1417 AGIDIDKNGSSVVI
+1417 AGSSIVI

-1438 DAKGKNGN
+1438 NACGKDNRN
-1446 IIMNSLNGN
+1446 IIMNR
-1455 IIMNN
+1455 

-1465 SHTIGLNDGSADLWW
+1465 EHTITLNDSTSDLWW

-1488 FVNTSALSKKMNIT
+1488 FVNTSALSKKMNIK
-1502 KLDTQTAVNAIKN
+1502 KLDVQTAVNAIKN

-1542 DKPQYK
+1542 DRPQYR
-1548 AAGAFIDGLGRD
+1548 AAGAFVDGLGRD

-1570 VVQNLLEEIDVLK
+1570 VVQSLLKEIDTLK
-1583 GLISSGSYSKRNS
+1583 ERIDK
-1596 AVGD
+1596 

>member
-19 DVLSATFEEKINTA
+19 DILSATFEEQINTA
-33 GNLKFTT
+33 GSLKFAT

-50 VLFQRPNATTY
+50 VLFQRPSATTY

-71 EDDQVSYTA
+71 EDNQVSYTA

-106 MLTQILSATRFSV
+106 MLTQILAQTRYSV

-134 MTVLASLQSVVNLF
+134 TTVLASLQSVVNLF

-153 FDVIFDPID
+153 FDVVFDPID
-162 NQVKK
+162 NQVKR

-173 QQQGARTGRR
+173 QQQGNRTGRR
-183 FEYGDKLLSVTREQS
+183 FEYGDKLLSVTCEQS

-279 ISDKNLLIKAT
+279 INDKNLLIKAT

-301 VSFKASVTDVGSLAL
+301 VSFKASVTDVGSLNL

-394 GASQPLYAV
+394 GANQPLYAV
-403 EGDLWYKDLGNGE
+403 EGDLWYKDLGNSE
-416 TEMYQYKNGN
+416 TEMYQYKKGN
-426 WELITSTTE
+426 WELITSTAE
-435 LHNVQKVVDQAIK
+435 LHNTQKEVDQAIK
-448 DTNAHFKEI
+448 DFNAQFKEI

-480 ASETAQAAK
+480 ASETAQTAK

-500 EANSSASE
+500 EANNSASE

-519 VTKNGKAIGEIKSDV
+519 VTKNGKAIGEVKSDV
-534 SSVKANY
+534 SGVKATY
-541 ATLDGKVTSVSAR
+541 ATLDGKVTSMSAR
-554 AGAVEAALSDGKGGL
+554 AGAVEAALSDGRGGL

-637 VKTKTDT
+637 VKTRAEN
-644 IETTM
+644 IESTM

-680 KDGTTG
+680 KDGATG
-686 DLNTLVSVYSNETNQ
+686 DLNTLVSAYSNETSQ

-711 ALDYNTSTGSFG
+711 ALDYNGTTGNFG

-735 TTEAYK
+735 TTESYK

-748 ELQIG
+748 GLQIG

-760 SSMESAAIGH
+760 SSMESTKIGDYSY
-770 NSYDAMSFQNGW
+770 NSMACKDGW
-782 TVFTQK
+782 TLLTSSS
-788 TAKQNRN
+788 AASGRRA
-795 NWYIDM
+795 WYYIL
-801 PKGQPE
+801 PVGQPE
-807 AGIYTVSIDV
+807 PGTYTASLDV
-817 KLLNCSSRLPTAELL
+817 KLISCKSELPKAQVMIRERSNWHGYAIGEELP
-832 IRRKSDWFSYGTSGE
+832 
-847 CTLKVGQAVR
+847 LKVGETVR
-857 LSAIATSPVQ
+857 MSATGSVPSSTSAMKI
-867 PTNDSAATVL
+867 DIEFL
-877 QLCTTS
+877 TTS
-883 SFVGQIA
+883 TFVGQIA

-915 IQDQADALTAY
+915 IQDQADTLTAY

-945 TQTRENALKNSTISD
+945 TQTRENALKNSTINS

-987 QQVWKYNLDSS
+987 QQAWKYNLDSS
-998 SELIGKKS
+998 SQLIGKKS
-1006 FEDSAVGNWCCAD
+1006 FGDGNVGEWTCNDYRTKAVISNVSGYSAYGYTKCIC
-1019 FKTPATLQK
+1019 TP
-1028 GGLVNGFYNWVYS
+1028 NNN
-1041 STGGDLY
+1041 DLY
-1048 YGTSWIPVKPGTK
+1048 WNVDCKVNPGDK
-1061 FYVEALCPNMK
+1061 YYVELLVPNFY
-1072 SVYNGL
+1072 SVHGGRAINVRGL
-1078 NITVSAYLR
+1078 FR
-1087 YEQGGKTHW
+1087 YTKDGKTAW
-1096 VMGPSATITPDHW
+1096 QTGPSGQVAGNTT
-1109 GWVKGIVTV
+1109 GWIKGIITV
-1118 PDNVTRV
+1118 PDGITSVK
-1125 LPCIAT
+1125 PCISV
-1131 KDKNGK
+1131 KDNGVTS
-1137 GGASYVAYA
+1137 AVHLTYA
-1146 SFKKL
+1146 SFTKL

-1179 SDISKIDMTSAAVKI
+1179 SDISKIDMTSSAIKI

-1243 SKITTGVLTAV
+1243 SKITTGTLTAV
-1254 DIHQSSAGADTWINK
+1254 EMHQSSAGADTWINK

-1274 QMGNDN
+1274 QMGSNN
-1280 VWIKEGTLAA
+1280 VWIKRGTLAA
-1290 FDSGGQGMYMESGQ
+1290 FDSNGQGMYMESGQ

-1311 YWQTN
+1311 YWQN
-1316 GGNDSIDYGVIKC
+1316 GWKPESIDCGVIKC
-1329 EDGMT
+1329 DDDIFG
-1334 RKGIGIIGKGGFNL
+1334 RKGIGVIGKGGFNV
-1348 RTDNSTVNAW
+1348 RTDNCDLSYL
-1358 AGNGILGKAT
+1358 NGPVFADFS
-1368 AGAGIIGTDD
+1368 GAGIIGDD
-1378 GKLIFGSLKP
+1378 AGRMMLGGNKAIFITAGEVYEDISISDINNRPYVQVGGRLNNP
-1388 TFIESGLSFTDYMGF
+1388 ADLS
-1403 EHIPFIQIGGDAAK
+1403 K
-1417 AGIDIDKNGSSVVI
+1417 AGSSIVI

-1438 DAKGKNGN
+1438 NACGKDNRN
-1446 IIMNSLNGN
+1446 IIMNR
-1455 IIMNN
+1455 

-1465 SHTIGLNDGSADLWW
+1465 EHTINLNDSTSDLWW

-1502 KLDTQTAVNAIKN
+1502 KLDTQTAINAIKN

-1542 DKPQYK
+1542 DRPQYK
-1548 AAGAFIDGLGRD
+1548 AAGAFVDGLGRD

-1570 VVQNLLEEIDVLK
+1570 VVQSLLKEIDALK
-1583 GLISSGSYSKRNS
+1583 ERIDK
-1596 AVGD
+1596 

>member
-19 DVLSATFEEKINTA
+19 DILSATFEEQINTA

-71 EDDQVSYTA
+71 EDNQVSYTA

-106 MLTQILSATRFSV
+106 MLTQILAQTRYSV

-126 TQTTNFYY
+126 RQTTNFYY
-134 MTVLASLQSVVNLF
+134 TTVLASLQSVVNLF

-153 FDVIFDPID
+153 FDVVFDPID
-162 NQVKK
+162 NQVK
-167 RMVNLY
+167 RRLVNLY
-173 QQQGARTGRR
+173 TQMGSRTGRR
-183 FEYGDKLLSVTREQS
+183 YEYGDKLLSVTCEQS
-198 SDELVTALVGRGSSV
+198 SDTLVTALVGRGSSV

-279 ISDKNLLIKAT
+279 IDDKNLLIKAT

-301 VSFKASVTDVGSLAL
+301 VSFKASVTDVGSLNL

-379 QSALQSANGKNTNFY
+379 QTALQSANGKNTNFY
-394 GASQPLYAV
+394 GANQPLYAV

-416 TEMYQYKNGN
+416 TEMYQYKKGN
-426 WELITSTTE
+426 WELITSTAE
-435 LHNVQKVVDQAIK
+435 LHNTQKEVDQAIK
-448 DTNAHFKEI
+448 DFNAQFKEI

-480 ASETAQAAK
+480 ASETAQVAK

-500 EANSSASE
+500 EANNSASE
-508 ARAKVDDVAKT
+508 ARAKVDDVTKT
-519 VTKNGKAIGEIKSDV
+519 VTENGKAIGEIKSDV
-534 SSVKANY
+534 SGVKATY
-541 ATLDGKVTSVSAR
+541 ATLDGKVTSASAR
-554 AGAVEAALSDGKGGL
+554 AGALEAALSDGKGGL

-575 NNRIESLV
+575 NNRIESLI
-583 DSKVDDSEYNT
+583 DSKVDGSEYNT
-594 FKQQTST
+594 FKRQTST
-601 TLSQKA
+601 ELSQKA

-637 VKTKTDT
+637 VKTKADT

-649 KSTSFANSVVKA
+649 NSTSFANSVVKA

-686 DLNTLVSVYSNETNQ
+686 DLNTLVSAYSNETSQ

-711 ALDYNTSTGSFG
+711 ALDYNATTGGFG

-748 ELQIG
+748 GLQIG

-760 SSMESAAIGH
+760 
-770 NSYDAMSFQNGW
+770 
-782 TVFTQK
+782 
-788 TAKQNRN
+788 TAGPWK
-795 NWYIDM
+795 
-801 PKGQPE
+801 K
-807 AGIYTVSIDV
+807 AGIGKDYVDTVGWVLNVQPHSTTITLSFDCRASASKDFYCFFYGNDYNANGRVTSACNSQGWVNTSIKEDGMV
-817 KLLNCSSRLPTAELL
+817 PIKPSTVWGRVWIRYNLSKIPPAGTKRILIGRLYSNYAV
-832 IRRKSDWFSYGTSGE
+832 SDWLE
-847 CTLKVGQAVR
+847 
-857 LSAIATSPVQ
+857 
-867 PTNDSAATVL
+867 
-877 QLCTTS
+877 
-883 SFVGQIA
+883 
-890 IRHVKLEKGTKA
+890 IRNVKLESGTKA
-902 TDWCMSDGDINKR
+902 TDWCMSDGDVNKR

-945 TQTRENALKNSTISD
+945 TQTRENALKNSTINS
-960 LKATDDWKKLIKINQ
+960 LKSTDDWKKLIKINQ

-987 QQVWKYNLDSS
+987 QQAWKYNLDSS
-998 SELIGKKS
+998 SQLIGKKS
-1006 FEDSAVGNWCCAD
+1006 FEDGTVGEWMCNDYKTKAVISGITPYSAYGYHKCIC
-1019 FKTPATLQK
+1019 TP
-1028 GGLVNGFYNWVYS
+1028 NNN
-1041 STGGDLY
+1041 DLY
-1048 YGTSWIPVKPGTK
+1048 WNVDCKVNPGEKYYVELLVPNFYSVHGGRTITVNAYFKYTKDGKSAWQLGPSGQVTTGTSGWI
-1061 FYVEALCPNMK
+1061 
-1072 SVYNGL
+1072 
-1078 NITVSAYLR
+1078 
-1087 YEQGGKTHW
+1087 
-1096 VMGPSATITPDHW
+1096 
-1109 GWVKGIVTV
+1109 KGVITV
-1118 PDNVTRV
+1118 PDGVTSV
-1125 LPCIAT
+1125 KPCISVKDNGAT
-1131 KDKNGK
+1131 
-1137 GGASYVAYA
+1137 SIVYLTYA
-1146 SFKKL
+1146 SFTKL

-1174 QLVGG
+1174 QLVGS

-1254 DIHQSSAGADTWINK
+1254 EMHQNGGGADTWINK

-1274 QMGNDN
+1274 QMGNSN
-1280 VWIKEGTLAA
+1280 VWIKRGTLAA
-1290 FDSGGQGMYMESGQ
+1290 FDSSGQGMYMESGQ
-1304 LTLASYA
+1304 LTLASSA
-1311 YWQTN
+1311 YWQN
-1316 GGNDSIDYGVIKC
+1316 GLKLESINYGVIKC
-1329 EDGMT
+1329 DDDITGK
-1334 RKGIGIIGKGGFNL
+1334 KGIGIIGKGGFNL
-1348 RTDNSTVNAW
+1348 RTDNCTLDGW
-1358 AGNGILGKAT
+1358 AGNELWGGVK

-1378 GKLIFGSLKP
+1378 GKLLLGSLKP
-1388 TFIESGLSFTDYMGF
+1388 VFIEGGWSFKDSGGYDHT
-1403 EHIPFIQIGGDAAK
+1403 PFIQVGGEMRH
-1417 AGIDIDKNGSSVVI
+1417 AGADIDKNGSSIVI

-1438 DAKGKNGN
+1438 NACGKDNRN
-1446 IIMNSLNGN
+1446 IILNR
-1455 IIMNN
+1455 

-1465 SHTIGLNDGSADLWW
+1465 EHTINLNDGALDLWW

-1488 FVNTSALSKKMNIT
+1488 FVNTSALSKKMNIK
-1502 KLDTQTAVNAIKN
+1502 KLDVQTAVNAIKN

-1542 DKPQYK
+1542 DKPQYR
-1548 AAGAFIDGLGRD
+1548 AAGAFVDGLGRD

-1570 VVQNLLEEIDVLK
+1570 VVQSLLEEIDALK
-1583 GLISSGSYSKRNS
+1583 ERIDK
-1596 AVGD
+1596 

>member
-19 DVLSATFEEKINTA
+19 DILSATFEEQINTA
-33 GNLKFTT
+33 GSLKFAT

-71 EDDQVSYTA
+71 EDNQVSYTA

-106 MLTQILSATRFSV
+106 MLTQILAQTRYSV

-126 TQTTNFYY
+126 RQTTNFYY
-134 MTVLASLQSVVNLF
+134 TTVLASLQSVVNLF

-153 FDVIFDPID
+153 FDVVFDPID
-162 NQVKK
+162 NHVK
-167 RMVNLY
+167 RRLVNMY
-173 QQQGARTGRR
+173 TQMGSRTGRR
-183 FEYGDKLLSVTREQS
+183 YEYGDKLLSVTCEQS
-198 SDELVTALVGRGSSV
+198 SDTLVTALVGRGSSV

-253 LEDPSATAVYGF
+253 LEDPAATAVYGF

-279 ISDKNLLIKAT
+279 IDDKDLLIKAT

-301 VSFKASVTDVGSLAL
+301 VSFKASVTDVGNLNL

-394 GASQPLYAV
+394 GASQPLHAV

-416 TEMYQYKNGN
+416 TEMYQYQNGN
-426 WELITSTTE
+426 WELITSTAE
-435 LHNVQKVVDQAIK
+435 LHNTQKEVDQAIK
-448 DTNAHFKEI
+448 DFNAQFKEI

-466 YQTEKQAFS
+466 YQTEKQALT
-475 TAVTK
+475 TALDK

-489 ATADT
+489 VTADT

-500 EANSSASE
+500 EASSVAAE
-508 ARAKVDDVAKT
+508 ARTKVDDVAKT
-519 VTKNGKAIGEIKSDV
+519 VTENGKAIGEIKTDV
-534 SSVKANY
+534 SGVKATY

-583 DSKVDDSEYNT
+583 DSKVNGSEYNT

-637 VKTKTDT
+637 VKTKADT

-649 KSTSFANSVVKA
+649 NSTSFANSVVKA

-686 DLNTLVSVYSNETNQ
+686 DLNTLVSAYSNETNQ

-711 ALDYNTSTGSFG
+711 ALDYNGTTGNFG

-735 TTEAYK
+735 TTESYK

-748 ELQIG
+748 GLQIG
-753 GANLLDN
+753 GANLLDGTAGVFRRICP
-760 SSMESAAIGH
+760 SSGHVDGPIWTLEVEPQSTTITVSFDARASAAKFFECYFYGQNYDTVGYTIHAYTSQSNGADKLISRDGRVQITPTTEWKRYWITWMLTKIPPAGTRNVQIGRMFV
-770 NSYDAMSFQNGW
+770 NPFIAGDW
-782 TVFTQK
+782 LEI
-788 TAKQNRN
+788 RN
-795 NWYIDM
+795 
-801 PKGQPE
+801 
-807 AGIYTVSIDV
+807 
-817 KLLNCSSRLPTAELL
+817 
-832 IRRKSDWFSYGTSGE
+832 
-847 CTLKVGQAVR
+847 
-857 LSAIATSPVQ
+857 
-867 PTNDSAATVL
+867 
-877 QLCTTS
+877 
-883 SFVGQIA
+883 
-890 IRHVKLEKGTKA
+890 VKLESGNKA
-902 TDWCMSDGDINKR
+902 TDWCMSDNDVNKR

-960 LKATDDWKKLIKINQ
+960 LKAADDWKKLIKINQ

-998 SELIGKKS
+998 GQLIGKKS
-1006 FEDSAVGNWCCAD
+1006 FEDGNVGAWIC
-1019 FKTPATLQK
+1019 
-1028 GGLVNGFYNWVYS
+1028 NGFEIKAAISNIANYS
-1041 STGGDLY
+1041 AYGYTKCIYTPNNNDLY
-1048 YGTSWIPVKPGTK
+1048 WNIDCKVKPGDK
-1061 FYVEALCPNMK
+1061 YYVELLVPNFY
-1072 SVYNGL
+1072 SAHGGRT
-1078 NITVSAYLR
+1078 ITVRAFFR
-1087 YEQGGKTHW
+1087 YTKNGKVTW
-1096 VMGPSATITPDHW
+1096 QMGPTGRVATGNSDWI
-1109 GWVKGIVTV
+1109 KGIITV
-1118 PDNVTRV
+1118 PDGVTSV
-1125 LPCIAT
+1125 KPCISVI
-1131 KDKNGK
+1131 DNG
-1137 GGASYVAYA
+1137 STSVVHLTYA
-1146 SFKKL
+1146 SFTKL

-1157 NMTSI
+1157 SMTSI

-1243 SKITTGVLTAV
+1243 SKITTGTLTAV
-1254 DIHQSSAGADTWINK
+1254 EMHQHTWLADTWINNE
-1269 DGIHN
+1269 GVHN

-1290 FDSGGQGMYMESGQ
+1290 FDSSGQGMYMESGQ
-1304 LTLASYA
+1304 LTLASHA
-1311 YWQTN
+1311 YWQN
-1316 GGNDSIDYGVIKC
+1316 GWKDESIDYGVIKC
-1329 EDGMT
+1329 DDDITGK
-1334 RKGIGIIGKGGFNL
+1334 KGIGIIGKGGFNL
-1348 RTDNSTVNAW
+1348 RTDNSTAGAW
-1358 AGNGILGKAT
+1358 TGNEMIGRVT

-1378 GKLIFGSLKP
+1378 GKLILGSLKP
-1388 TFIESGLSFTDYMGF
+1388 VFIEGGWSFNGYDGF
-1403 EHIPFIQIGGDAAK
+1403 DHIPFVQVGGNMAQ
-1417 AGIDIDKNGSSVVI
+1417 AGASLDKNGSSVVI

-1438 DAKGKNGN
+1438 NACGKANRN
-1446 IIMNSLNGN
+1446 IVMNR
-1455 IIMNN
+1455 

-1465 SHTIGLNDGSADLWW
+1465 EHSISLNDGTSDLWW

-1488 FVNTSALSKKMNIT
+1488 FVNTSALSKKMNIK
-1502 KLDTQTAVNAIKN
+1502 KLDVQTAVNAIKN

-1542 DKPQYK
+1542 DRPQYR
-1548 AAGAFIDGLGRD
+1548 AAGAFVDGLGRD

-1570 VVQNLLEEIDVLK
+1570 VVQNLLKEIDTLK
-1583 GLISSGSYSKRNS
+1583 ERIDK
-1596 AVGD
+1596 

>member
-8 KKQDVIGIVSS
+8 KKQDVIGIASS
-19 DVLSATFEEKINTA
+19 DIISATLEEQINTA
-33 GNLKFTT
+33 GSLKFVV

-50 VLFQRPNATTY
+50 VLFQRPSATTY

-71 EDDQVSYTA
+71 EDNQVSYTA

-96 LRPQNRTAKE
+96 MRPQNRTAKE
-106 MLTQILSATRFSV
+106 MLQQILAQTRYSV

-126 TQTTNFYY
+126 VQTTNFYY
-134 MTVLASLQSVVNLF
+134 TTVLASLQSVVNLF
-148 NLEIT
+148 NLEVT
-153 FDVIFDPID
+153 FDVVFDPID
-162 NQVKK
+162 NQVKR

-242 NPLDKPAGQEY
+242 DPLDKPAGQEY

-279 ISDKNLLIKAT
+279 IDDKNLLIKAT

-301 VSFKASVTDVGSLAL
+301 VSFKASVTDVGSLNL

-337 VTHDLLNAQNNTIEL
+337 VTHDLLNRQNNTVEL

-394 GASQPLYAV
+394 GANQPLYAV

-426 WELITSTTE
+426 WELITSTAE
-435 LHNVQKVVDQAIK
+435 LHNVQKEVNQVIK
-448 DTNAHFKEI
+448 DVNAHFKEI

-466 YQTEKQAFS
+466 YQTEKQALTTS
-475 TAVTK
+475 LDK
-480 ASETAQAAK
+480 ASETARAAK
-489 ATADT
+489 SAADG
-494 ASANAT
+494 AVESAT
-500 EANSSASE
+500 EANNSASE

-519 VTKNGKAIGEIKSDV
+519 AKANGKAIGEIKTDV
-534 SSVKANY
+534 DGVKATF

-583 DSKVDDSEYNT
+583 DSKVDGSEYNT
-594 FKQQTST
+594 FKRQTST
-601 TLSQKA
+601 ELGQKA

-637 VKTKTDT
+637 VKTKADT

-649 KSTSFANSVVKA
+649 NSTSFANSVVKA

-735 TTEAYK
+735 TTESYK

-748 ELQIG
+748 GLQIG
-753 GANLLDN
+753 GTNLMSDT
-760 SSMESAAIGH
+760 EQAAGGISGFD
-770 NSYDAMSFQNGW
+770 SQTYQDGW
-782 TVFTQK
+782 RVVTSTK
-788 TAKQNRN
+788 A
-795 NWYIDM
+795 
-801 PKGQPE
+801 
-807 AGIYTVSIDV
+807 A
-817 KLLNCSSRLPTAELL
+817 SSRRFISWPVNLRGSSYTASVDFKCISNTSGQDDKVELML
-832 IRRKSDWFSYGTSGE
+832 RDKDYASYGDGAEYGLSEGSYGRLVTTCNLSNRQNVVY
-847 CTLKVGQAVR
+847 LQIAV
-857 LSAIATSPVQ
+857 TG
-867 PTNDSAATVL
+867 
-877 QLCTTS
+877 

-890 IRHVKLEKGTKA
+890 FRHLKVEKGNKA
-902 TDWCMSDGDINKR
+902 TDWCMSDNDVNKR

-998 SELIGKKS
+998 SQLIGKKS
-1006 FEDSAVGNWCCAD
+1006 FEDSTVGNWCCAD
-1019 FKTPATLQK
+1019 FKTKATLEK
-1028 GGLVNGFYNWVYS
+1028 GGPVNGFYNWVYS
-1041 STGGDLY
+1041 SIGGTLY
-1048 YGTSWIPVKPGTK
+1048 YGTSWISVKPGDK

-1078 NITVSAYLR
+1078 NITVSAYLH
-1087 YEQGGKTHW
+1087 YEQGGKRRW
-1096 VMGPSATITPDHW
+1096 AMGPSATITPDNW

-1118 PDNVTRV
+1118 PDNVTQV

-1131 KDKNGK
+1131 KDETGE

-1230 IDAAKINVINIDA
+1230 IDAAKINVVNIDA

-1254 DIHQSSAGADTWINK
+1254 EMHQKSVFSDTWINE

-1274 QMGNDN
+1274 QMGNNN
-1280 VWIKEGTLAA
+1280 VWIKQGTLAA
-1290 FDSGGQGMYMESGQ
+1290 FNSAGQGVYMESGE
-1304 LTLASYA
+1304 LTLAGCA
-1311 YWQTN
+1311 YWQN
-1316 GGNDSIDYGVIKC
+1316 NLNPSSIDYGVIKC
-1329 EDGMT
+1329 DDSLFGK
-1334 RKGIGIIGKGGFNL
+1334 KGIGIIGKGGFNL
-1348 RTDNSTVNAW
+1348 RTDNSDVNGW
-1358 AGNGILGKAT
+1358 AGNEIMGYVT

-1378 GKLIFGSLKP
+1378 GKLILGSLKP
-1388 TFIESGLSFTDYMGF
+1388 TFIEGGWNFKGYDGF
-1403 EHIPFIQIGGDAAK
+1403 NHIPFVQVGGEMAQ
-1417 AGIDIDKNGSSVVI
+1417 AGASLDKNGSSVVI

-1438 DAKGKNGN
+1438 NAWGKTNRN
-1446 IIMNSLNGN
+1446 IILNR
-1455 IIMNN
+1455 

-1465 SHTIGLNDGSADLWW
+1465 EHTINLNDDTSDLWW

-1488 FVNTSALSKKMNIT
+1488 FVNTSALSKKMNIK
-1502 KLDTQTAVNAIKN
+1502 KLDVQTAVNAIKN

-1542 DKPQYK
+1542 DRPQYR
-1548 AAGAFIDGLGRD
+1548 AAGAFVDGLGRD

-1570 VVQNLLEEIDVLK
+1570 VVQSLLKEIDTLK
-1583 GLISSGSYSKRNS
+1583 ERIDK
-1596 AVGD
+1596 

>member
-19 DVLSATFEEKINTA
+19 DVISATLEEQINTA
-33 GNLKFTT
+33 GSLKFVV
-40 AKKLRDDCLY
+40 AKKLSAGCQY
-50 VLFQRPNATTY
+50 VLIQRPGAATY

-71 EDDQVSYTA
+71 EDNKISYTA

-89 AYSYIKD
+89 SYSFIKD
-96 LRPQNRTAKE
+96 MRPQNRTAKE
-106 MLTQILSATRFSV
+106 MLQQILSATRFSV

-126 TQTTNFYY
+126 TQSTNFYY
-134 MTVLASLQSVVNLF
+134 TTVLASLQSVVNLF
-148 NLEIT
+148 DLEVT
-153 FDVIFDPID
+153 FDVVFDPID

-173 QQQGARTGRR
+173 TQMGSRTGRR
-183 FEYGDKLLSVTREQS
+183 YEYGDKLLSVTCEQS
-198 SDELVTALVGRGSSV
+198 SDTLVTALVGRGSSV

-242 NPLDKPAGQEY
+242 DPLDKPARQEY
-253 LEDPSATAVYGF
+253 LEDPAATAIYGF
-265 SDGKPRIGFVEFDK
+265 SDGAPRIGLVEFDA
-279 ISDKNLLIKAT
+279 ITDPALLLKAT

-301 VSFKASVTDVGSLAL
+301 VSFKASVTDVGSLNL

-365 SAVQDTVQSAKEYS
+365 SAVQDTVQLAKDYS

-394 GASQPLYAV
+394 GASQPLHAV

-426 WELITSTTE
+426 WELVVSTADTTA
-435 LHNVQKVVDQAIK
+435 VKRQVDQVIK

-500 EANSSASE
+500 EANNSASE

-534 SSVKANY
+534 SGVKATY
-541 ATLDGKVTSVSAR
+541 ATLDGKVTSASAR
-554 AGAVEAALSDGKGGL
+554 AGALEAALSDGKGGL

-575 NNRIESLV
+575 NNRIESLI
-583 DSKVDDSEYNT
+583 DSKADDNEYNT

-637 VKTKTDT
+637 VKTKADT

-649 KSTSFANSVVKA
+649 NSTSFANSVVKA

-686 DLNTLVSVYSNETNQ
+686 DLNTLVSAYSNETNQ

-711 ALDYNTSTGSFG
+711 ALDYNGTTGNFG

-748 ELQIG
+748 GLQIG

-945 TQTRENALKNSTISD
+945 TQTRENALKNSTINS

-987 QQVWKYNLDSS
+987 QQAWKYNLDSS
-998 SELIGKKS
+998 SQLIGKKS
-1006 FEDSAVGNWCCAD
+1006 FGDGNVGEWTCNDYRTKAVISNVSGYSAYGYTKCIC
-1019 FKTPATLQK
+1019 TP
-1028 GGLVNGFYNWVYS
+1028 NNN
-1041 STGGDLY
+1041 DLY
-1048 YGTSWIPVKPGTK
+1048 WNVDCKVNPGDK
-1061 FYVEALCPNMK
+1061 YYVELLVPNFY
-1072 SVYNGL
+1072 SVHGGRAINVRGL
-1078 NITVSAYLR
+1078 FR
-1087 YEQGGKTHW
+1087 YTKDGKAAWQT
-1096 VMGPSATITPDHW
+1096 GPSGQVAGNTT
-1109 GWVKGIVTV
+1109 GWIKGIITV
-1118 PDNVTRV
+1118 PDGITSVK
-1125 LPCIAT
+1125 PCISV
-1131 KDKNGK
+1131 KDNGVTS
-1137 GGASYVAYA
+1137 AVHLTYA
-1146 SFKKL
+1146 SFTKL

-1179 SDISKIDMTSAAVKI
+1179 SDISKIDMTSSAIKI

-1243 SKITTGVLTAV
+1243 SKITTGTLTAKIAKLMGSNNSWMRL
-1254 DIHQSSAGADTWINK
+1254 DGSGIHAEGGTAANK
-1269 DGIHN
+1269 D
-1274 QMGNDN
+1274 Q
-1280 VWIKEGTLAA
+1280 WA
-1290 FDSGGQGMYMESGQ
+1290 FDLGSRGYHIKRQEKKSGDYRWTGGLAYGENMANTNANGLGLVVCPSSSGG
-1304 LTLASYA
+1304 
-1311 YWQTN
+1311 N
-1316 GGNDSIDYGVIKC
+1316 GDEIS
-1329 EDGMT
+1329 
-1334 RKGIGIIGKGGFNL
+1334 IGKVVKGNFDGGYEWTNAMRWSATGYGGVGTGFHWYDTCTLENDKA
-1348 RTDNSTVNAW
+1348 RTIYTGGQDPFYIRNIRWGNS
-1358 AGNGILGKAT
+1358 GNYYPSIQVGYNENTKSSSGIAFRW
-1368 AGAGIIGTDD
+1368 D
-1378 GKLIFGSLKP
+1378 
-1388 TFIESGLSFTDYMGF
+1388 
-1403 EHIPFIQIGGDAAK
+1403 
-1417 AGIDIDKNGSSVVI
+1417 
-1431 NAWDIKL
+1431 DIKPW
-1438 DAKGKNGN
+1438 GT
-1446 IIMNSLNGN
+1446 MNMENVEISCGASNKLRFTWCQWSNWYQQWKIPAISNRVSPTSG
-1455 IIMNN
+1455 IAFASGGIREFA
-1460 LTYNG
+1460 G
-1465 SHTIGLNDGSADLWW
+1465 SKVRDL
-1480 GPKMHAPS
+1480 
-1488 FVNTSALSKKMNIT
+1488 
-1502 KLDTQTAVNAIKN
+1502 
-1515 TDIYDYQ
+1515 
-1522 FKEFGETGK
+1522 
-1531 HYASLI
+1531 
-1537 IDDVN
+1537 
-1542 DKPQYK
+1542 
-1548 AAGAFIDGLGRD
+1548 
-1560 DGTQLGYLTV
+1560 
-1570 VVQNLLEEIDVLK
+1570 
-1583 GLISSGSYSKRNS
+1583 
-1596 AVGD
+1596 

>member
-8 KKQDVIGIVSS
+8 KRQDVIGIASS
-19 DVLSATFEEKINTA
+19 DILSATFEEQINTA
-33 GNLKFTT
+33 GSLKFTV

-50 VLFQRPNATTY
+50 VLFQRPSATTY

-106 MLTQILSATRFSV
+106 MLTQILAQTRYSV

-134 MTVLASLQSVVNLF
+134 TTVLASLQSVVNLF

-153 FDVIFDPID
+153 FDVVFDPID
-162 NQVKK
+162 NQVK
-167 RMVNLY
+167 RRLVNLY

-279 ISDKNLLIKAT
+279 INDKNLLIKAT

-301 VSFKASVTDVGSLAL
+301 VSFKASVTDVGNLSL

-330 YLTRVYK
+330 YSTRVYK
-337 VTHDLLNAQNNTIEL
+337 VTHDLLNAQNNTVEL

-394 GASQPLYAV
+394 GANQPLYAV

-426 WELITSTTE
+426 WELITSTAE
-435 LHNVQKVVDQAIK
+435 LHNVQKEVNQVIK
-448 DTNAHFKEI
+448 DVNAQFKEI

-494 ASANAT
+494 ASENAT
-500 EANSSASE
+500 EANNSASE
-508 ARAKVDDVAKT
+508 ARAKVDG
-519 VTKNGKAIGEIKSDV
+519 VTKAVTENGKEIGEIKSDV
-534 SSVKANY
+534 SGVKATY

-637 VKTKTDT
+637 VKTRAEN
-644 IETTM
+644 IESTM

-686 DLNTLVSVYSNETNQ
+686 DLNTLVSAYSNETSQ

-748 ELQIG
+748 GLQIG

-770 NSYDAMSFQNGW
+770 SSYDAMSFQNGW

-945 TQTRENALKNSTISD
+945 TQTRENVLKNSTLND

-975 NSSWLQDATGFQ
+975 NSSWIQDATGFQ
-987 QQVWKYNLDSS
+987 QQAWKYNLDSS

-1006 FEDSAVGNWCCAD
+1006 FEDSAVGNWRCAD
-1019 FKTPATLQK
+1019 LKTPATLQK
-1028 GGLVNGFYNWVYS
+1028 GGPVNGFYNWVYS

-1072 SVYNGL
+1072 SGWNGL
-1078 NITVSAYLR
+1078 NIIVAAYLR

-1096 VMGPSATITPDHW
+1096 AMGPSATITPDHW
-1109 GWVKGIVTV
+1109 GWVKGVVTV

-1131 KDKNGK
+1131 KDTTGK

-1146 SFKKL
+1146 SFTKL

-1179 SDISKIDMTSAAVKI
+1179 SDISKIDMTSAAVKV

-1243 SKITTGVLTAV
+1243 SKITTGVLTAKIAKLMGSNNSWMSL
-1254 DIHQSSAGADTWINK
+1254 DGSGIHAEGGTASNK
-1269 DGIHN
+1269 D
-1274 QMGNDN
+1274 Q
-1280 VWIKEGTLAA
+1280 WA
-1290 FDSGGQGMYMESGQ
+1290 FDLGSTGYHIKRQESQSGDYRWTGGLVYSQNMANTNLNGLGLIVCPSSSGG
-1304 LTLASYA
+1304 
-1311 YWQTN
+1311 N
-1316 GGNDSIDYGVIKC
+1316 GDEIS
-1329 EDGMT
+1329 
-1334 RKGIGIIGKGGFNL
+1334 IGKVTKGNFDGNYEWNASMKWSATGYGSVGTGFHWYDTCTLENDKARTIYTGGQDPFYIRNI
-1348 RTDNSTVNAW
+1348 RWGNSGHYYPSIQVGYNENTKSSS
-1358 AGNGILGKAT
+1358 GIAFRW
-1368 AGAGIIGTDD
+1368 D
-1378 GKLIFGSLKP
+1378 
-1388 TFIESGLSFTDYMGF
+1388 
-1403 EHIPFIQIGGDAAK
+1403 
-1417 AGIDIDKNGSSVVI
+1417 
-1431 NAWDIKL
+1431 DIKPW
-1438 DAKGKNGN
+1438 GT
-1446 IIMNSLNGN
+1446 MNMENVEISCGASNKLRFTWCQWSNWYQQWKIPAISNRVSPTSG
-1455 IIMNN
+1455 IAFASGGIREFA
-1460 LTYNG
+1460 G
-1465 SHTIGLNDGSADLWW
+1465 SKVRDL
-1480 GPKMHAPS
+1480 
-1488 FVNTSALSKKMNIT
+1488 
-1502 KLDTQTAVNAIKN
+1502 
-1515 TDIYDYQ
+1515 
-1522 FKEFGETGK
+1522 
-1531 HYASLI
+1531 
-1537 IDDVN
+1537 
-1542 DKPQYK
+1542 
-1548 AAGAFIDGLGRD
+1548 
-1560 DGTQLGYLTV
+1560 
-1570 VVQNLLEEIDVLK
+1570 
-1583 GLISSGSYSKRNS
+1583 
-1596 AVGD
+1596 

>member
-19 DVLSATFEEKINTA
+19 DIISATLEEQINTA
-33 GNLKFTT
+33 GSLKFVV
-40 AKKLRDDCLY
+40 AKKLSAGCQY
-50 VLFQRPNATTY
+50 VLIQRPGAATY

-71 EDDQVSYTA
+71 EDNKISYTA

-89 AYSYIKD
+89 SYSYIKD
-96 LRPQNRTAKE
+96 VRPQNRTAKE
-106 MLTQILSATRFSV
+106 MLQQILSATRFSV

-126 TQTTNFYY
+126 TQSTNFYY
-134 MTVLASLQSVVNLF
+134 TTVLASLQSVTNLF
-148 NLEIT
+148 NLEVT
-153 FDVIFDPID
+153 FDVVFDPID
-162 NQVKK
+162 NQVK
-167 RMVNLY
+167 RRLVNMY
-173 QQQGARTGRR
+173 TQMGSRTGRR
-183 FEYGDKLLSVTREQS
+183 YEYGDKLLSVTCEQS
-198 SDELVTALVGRGSSV
+198 SDTLVTALVGRGSSV

-279 ISDKNLLIKAT
+279 INDKNLLIKAT

-301 VSFKASVTDVGSLAL
+301 VSFKASVTDVGSLNL

-337 VTHDLLNAQNNTIEL
+337 VTHDLLNAQNNTVEL
-352 GDDFQKAS
+352 GDDFQAAS

-365 SAVQDTVQSAKEYS
+365 SAVQDTVQRAKDYS
-379 QSALQSANGKNTNFY
+379 QSALQSANGKNTNHF
-394 GASQPLYAV
+394 GTSQPQFAV

-416 TEMYQYKNGN
+416 TEMYQYQNGN
-426 WELITSTTE
+426 WELITSTAE
-435 LHNVQKVVDQAIK
+435 LHNTQKEVNQAIK
-448 DTNAHFKEI
+448 DFNAQFKEI

-480 ASETAQAAK
+480 ASETAQTAK

-500 EANSSASE
+500 EANNSASE
-508 ARAKVDDVAKT
+508 ARAKVDDVTKT
-519 VTKNGKAIGEIKSDV
+519 VTENGKAIGEIKSDV
-534 SSVKANY
+534 SGVKATY
-541 ATLDGKVTSVSAR
+541 ATLDGKVTSASAR
-554 AGAVEAALSDGKGGL
+554 AGALEAALSDGKGGL

-575 NNRIESLV
+575 NNRIESLI
-583 DSKVDDSEYNT
+583 DSKVDGSEYNT
-594 FKQQTST
+594 FKRQTST
-601 TLSQKA
+601 ELSQKA
-607 NKTDLNGYVTGT
+607 NKTDLNGYVTST
-619 QFKQTADK
+619 QFKQNADK
-627 VDTLASDVKS
+627 IETVAADVKN
-637 VKTKTDT
+637 VKTKAEN
-644 IETTM
+644 IENTM

-686 DLNTLVSVYSNETNQ
+686 DLNALVSAYSNETSQ

-735 TTEAYK
+735 TTESYK
-741 ALNGKID
+741 SLNGKID
-748 ELQIG
+748 GLQIG
-753 GANLLDN
+753 GANLLDGTAGVFRRICP
-760 SSMESAAIGH
+760 SSDHVDGPI
-770 NSYDAMSFQNGW
+770 W
-782 TVFTQK
+782 
-788 TAKQNRN
+788 
-795 NWYIDM
+795 
-801 PKGQPE
+801 
-807 AGIYTVSIDV
+807 
-817 KLLNCSSRLPTAELL
+817 
-832 IRRKSDWFSYGTSGE
+832 
-847 CTLKVGQAVR
+847 TLKVEPQSTTITVSFDARASVAKFFECYFYGQNYDTVGYTIHAYTSQSNGADKLISRDGRVQITPTTEWKR
-857 LSAIATSPVQ
+857 YWITWMLTKIPPAGTRNVQIGRMFVNPFIAG
-867 PTNDSAATVL
+867 DWL
-877 QLCTTS
+877 E
-883 SFVGQIA
+883 
-890 IRHVKLEKGTKA
+890 IRNVKLESGTKA
-902 TDWCMSDGDINKR
+902 TDWCMSDGDVNKR
-915 IQDQADALTAY
+915 IQTQADALTAY

-945 TQTRENALKNSTISD
+945 TQTRENALKNSTINS

-975 NSSWLQDATGFQ
+975 NSSWIQDATGFQ
-987 QQVWKYNLDSS
+987 QQAWKYNLDSS
-998 SELIGKKS
+998 GQLIGKKS
-1006 FEDSAVGNWCCAD
+1006 FGDGNVGEWTCNDLRTKAEIMSYRAYGYTRCIY
-1019 FKTPATLQK
+1019 TP
-1028 GGLVNGFYNWVYS
+1028 NNN
-1041 STGGDLY
+1041 DLY
-1048 YGTSWIPVKPGTK
+1048 WNIDCKVNPGDK
-1061 FYVEALCPNMK
+1061 YYVELLVPN
-1072 SVYNGL
+1072 
-1078 NITVSAYLR
+1078 
-1087 YEQGGKTHW
+1087 
-1096 VMGPSATITPDHW
+1096 PSATHGGRTITVKASFRYTKDGEKAWQGGVSGQVPGGNTAW
-1109 GWVKGIVTV
+1109 IKGIITV
-1118 PDNVTRV
+1118 PDGITSVK
-1125 LPCIAT
+1125 PCISV
-1131 KDKNGK
+1131 KD
-1137 GGASYVAYA
+1137 GGVTGTVHLTYA
-1146 SFKKL
+1146 SFTKL

-1179 SDISKIDMTSAAVKI
+1179 SDISKIDMTSSAIKI

-1243 SKITTGVLTAV
+1243 SKITTGTLTAV
-1254 DIHQSSAGADTWINK
+1254 EMHQSSAGADTWINK

-1274 QMGNDN
+1274 QMGSNN
-1280 VWIKEGTLAA
+1280 VWIKRGTLAA
-1290 FDSGGQGMYMESGQ
+1290 FDSNGQGMYMESGQ

-1311 YWQTN
+1311 YWQN
-1316 GGNDSIDYGVIKC
+1316 GWKPESIDYGVIKC
-1329 EDGMT
+1329 DDDIFG
-1334 RKGIGIIGKGGFNL
+1334 RKGIGVIGKGGFNV
-1348 RTDNSTVNAW
+1348 RTDNCDLSYL
-1358 AGNGILGKAT
+1358 NGPVFADFS
-1368 AGAGIIGTDD
+1368 GAGIIGDD
-1378 GKLIFGSLKP
+1378 AGRMMLGGNKAIFITAGEVYEDISISDINNRPYVQVGGRLNNP
-1388 TFIESGLSFTDYMGF
+1388 ADLS
-1403 EHIPFIQIGGDAAK
+1403 K
-1417 AGIDIDKNGSSVVI
+1417 AGSSIVI

-1438 DAKGKNGN
+1438 NACGKDNRN
-1446 IIMNSLNGN
+1446 IIMNR
-1455 IIMNN
+1455 

-1465 SHTIGLNDGSADLWW
+1465 EHTINLNDSTSDLWW

-1488 FVNTSALSKKMNIT
+1488 FVNTSALSKKMNIK
-1502 KLDTQTAVNAIKN
+1502 KLDVQTAVNAIKN

-1542 DKPQYK
+1542 DRPQYR
-1548 AAGAFIDGLGRD
+1548 AAGAFVDGLGRD

-1570 VVQNLLEEIDVLK
+1570 VVQSLLKEIDTLK
-1583 GLISSGSYSKRNS
+1583 ERIDK
-1596 AVGD
+1596 

>member
-19 DVLSATFEEKINTA
+19 DVISATLEEQINTA
-33 GNLKFTT
+33 GNLKFVV
-40 AKKLRDDCLY
+40 AKKLSAGCQY
-50 VLFQRPNATTY
+50 VLIQRPGAATY

-71 EDDQVSYTA
+71 EDNKVSYTA

-106 MLTQILSATRFSV
+106 MLTQILAQTRFSV

-134 MTVLASLQSVVNLF
+134 TTVLASLQSVVNLF
-148 NLEIT
+148 DLEVT

-162 NQVKK
+162 NQVK
-167 RMVNLY
+167 RRLVNLY

-183 FEYGDKLLSVTREQS
+183 FEYGDKLLSVTQEQS
-198 SDELVTALVGRGSSV
+198 SEELVTALVGRGSSV

-279 ISDKNLLIKAT
+279 INDKNLLIKAT

-301 VSFKASVTDVGSLAL
+301 VSFKASVTDVGSLNL

-500 EANSSASE
+500 EANSNASE

-534 SSVKANY
+534 SGVKATY
-541 ATLDGKVTSVSAR
+541 ATLDSKVTSVSAR

-575 NNRIESLV
+575 NNRIESLI

-607 NKTDLNGYVTGT
+607 NKTDLNGYTTGT

-637 VKTKTDT
+637 VKTKADT

-649 KSTSFANSVVKA
+649 NSTSFANSVVKA
-661 SGIDTKVAG
+661 SGIDMKVAG

-680 KDGTTG
+680 RDGTTG
-686 DLNTLVSVYSNETNQ
+686 DLNTLVSAYSNETSQ

-711 ALDYNTSTGSFG
+711 ALDYNGTTGNFG

-735 TTEAYK
+735 TTESYK
-741 ALNGKID
+741 SLSGKID
-748 ELQIG
+748 NLQIG

-788 TAKQNRN
+788 TAKQNRS

-945 TQTRENALKNSTISD
+945 TQTRENALKNSTINS

-987 QQVWKYNLDSS
+987 QQAWKYNLDSS
-998 SELIGKKS
+998 SQLIGKKS
-1006 FEDSAVGNWCCAD
+1006 FGDGNVGEWTCNDYRTKAVISNVSGYSAYGYTKCIC
-1019 FKTPATLQK
+1019 TP
-1028 GGLVNGFYNWVYS
+1028 NNN
-1041 STGGDLY
+1041 DLY
-1048 YGTSWIPVKPGTK
+1048 WNVDCKVNPGDK
-1061 FYVEALCPNMK
+1061 YYVELLVPNFY
-1072 SVYNGL
+1072 SVHGGRAINVRGFF
-1078 NITVSAYLR
+1078 R
-1087 YEQGGKTHW
+1087 YTKDGKAAWQT
-1096 VMGPSATITPDHW
+1096 GPSGQVAGNTT
-1109 GWVKGIVTV
+1109 GWIKGIITV
-1118 PDNVTRV
+1118 PDGITSVK
-1125 LPCIAT
+1125 PCISV
-1131 KDKNGK
+1131 KDNGVTS
-1137 GGASYVAYA
+1137 AVHLTYA
-1146 SFKKL
+1146 SFTKL

-1179 SDISKIDMTSAAVKI
+1179 SDISKIDMTSSAIKI

-1243 SKITTGVLTAV
+1243 SKITTGTLTAKIAKLMGSNNSWMRL
-1254 DIHQSSAGADTWINK
+1254 DGSGIHAEGGTAANK
-1269 DGIHN
+1269 D
-1274 QMGNDN
+1274 Q
-1280 VWIKEGTLAA
+1280 WA
-1290 FDSGGQGMYMESGQ
+1290 FDLGSRGYHIKRQEKKSGDYRWTGGLAYGENMANTNANGLGLVVCPSSSGG
-1304 LTLASYA
+1304 
-1311 YWQTN
+1311 N
-1316 GGNDSIDYGVIKC
+1316 GDEIS
-1329 EDGMT
+1329 
-1334 RKGIGIIGKGGFNL
+1334 IGKVVKGNFDGGYEWTNAMRWSATGYGGVGTGFHWYDTCTLENDKA
-1348 RTDNSTVNAW
+1348 RTIYTGGQDPFYIRNIRWGNS
-1358 AGNGILGKAT
+1358 GNYYPSIQVGYNENTKSSSGIAFRW
-1368 AGAGIIGTDD
+1368 D
-1378 GKLIFGSLKP
+1378 
-1388 TFIESGLSFTDYMGF
+1388 
-1403 EHIPFIQIGGDAAK
+1403 
-1417 AGIDIDKNGSSVVI
+1417 
-1431 NAWDIKL
+1431 DIKPW
-1438 DAKGKNGN
+1438 GT
-1446 IIMNSLNGN
+1446 MNMENVEISCGASNKLRFTWCQWSNWYQQWKIPAISNRVSPTSG
-1455 IIMNN
+1455 IAFASGGIREFA
-1460 LTYNG
+1460 G
-1465 SHTIGLNDGSADLWW
+1465 SKVRDL
-1480 GPKMHAPS
+1480 
-1488 FVNTSALSKKMNIT
+1488 
-1502 KLDTQTAVNAIKN
+1502 
-1515 TDIYDYQ
+1515 
-1522 FKEFGETGK
+1522 
-1531 HYASLI
+1531 
-1537 IDDVN
+1537 
-1542 DKPQYK
+1542 
-1548 AAGAFIDGLGRD
+1548 
-1560 DGTQLGYLTV
+1560 
-1570 VVQNLLEEIDVLK
+1570 
-1583 GLISSGSYSKRNS
+1583 
-1596 AVGD
+1596 

>member
-19 DVLSATFEEKINTA
+19 DILSATFEEQINTA

-50 VLFQRPNATTY
+50 VLFQRPSATTY

-71 EDDQVSYTA
+71 EDNQVNYTA

-106 MLTQILSATRFSV
+106 MLTQILAQTRYSV

-126 TQTTNFYY
+126 VQTTNFYY
-134 MTVLASLQSVVNLF
+134 TTVLASLQSVVNLF

-153 FDVIFDPID
+153 FDVVFDPID
-162 NQVKK
+162 NQVK
-167 RMVNLY
+167 RRLVNLY

-183 FEYGDKLLSVTREQS
+183 FEYGDKLLSVMQEQS
-198 SDELVTALVGRGSSV
+198 SEELVTALVGRGSSV

-242 NPLDKPAGQEY
+242 DPLDKPAGQEY
-253 LEDPSATAVYGF
+253 LEDPAATAVYGF

-279 ISDKNLLIKAT
+279 INDKNLLIKAT

-301 VSFKASVTDVGSLAL
+301 VSFKASVTDVGNLNL

-337 VTHDLLNAQNNTIEL
+337 VTHDLLNRQNKTIEL

-394 GASQPLYAV
+394 GTNQPLFAV

-426 WELITSTTE
+426 WELVVSTADTTA
-435 LHNVQKVVDQAIK
+435 VKRQVDQVIK
-448 DTNAHFKEI
+448 DTNAQFKEI

-466 YQTEKQAFS
+466 YQTEKQALV
-475 TAVTK
+475 TAVEK
-480 ASETAQAAK
+480 ASETAQVAK

-500 EANSSASE
+500 EANNSASE
-508 ARAKVDDVAKT
+508 ARAKVDDVTKT
-519 VTKNGKAIGEIKSDV
+519 VTENGKAIGEIKSDV
-534 SSVKANY
+534 SGVKATY
-541 ATLDGKVTSVSAR
+541 ATLDGKVTSASAR
-554 AGAVEAALSDGKGGL
+554 AGALEAALSDGKGGL

-575 NNRIESLV
+575 NNRIESLI
-583 DSKVDDSEYNT
+583 DSKVDGSEYNT
-594 FKQQTST
+594 FKRQTST
-601 TLSQKA
+601 ELSQKA
-607 NKTDLNGYVTGT
+607 NKTDLNGYVTST
-619 QFKQTADK
+619 QFKQSADK
-627 VDTLASDVKS
+627 IETVAADVKN
-637 VKTKTDT
+637 VKTKAEN
-644 IETTM
+644 IENTM

-661 SGIDTKVAG
+661 SGIDMKVAG

-686 DLNTLVSVYSNETNQ
+686 DLNTLVSAYSNETSQ

-748 ELQIG
+748 GLQIG

-760 SSMESAAIGH
+760 SSMESAAIGY

-795 NWYIDM
+795 NWYIDL
-801 PKGQPE
+801 PKGKPE

-832 IRRKSDWFSYGTSGE
+832 IRRNSDWSAYGTSGE
-847 CTLKVGQAVR
+847 CTLKAGQVVR
-857 LSAIATSPVQ
+857 LSAVATSPVQ
-867 PTNDSAATVL
+867 PTNGSVATIL
-877 QLCTTS
+877 QLCTTG
-883 SFVGQIA
+883 SFIGQIA
-890 IRHVKLEKGTKA
+890 IRHVKLEKGNKA

-915 IQDQADALTAY
+915 IQTQADALTAY

-975 NSSWLQDATGFQ
+975 NSSWIQDATGFQ
-987 QQVWKYNLDSS
+987 QQAWKYNLDSS
-998 SELIGKKS
+998 SQLIGKKS
-1006 FEDSAVGNWCCAD
+1006 FEDGTVGEWMCNDYKTKAVISGITSYSAYGYNKCIC
-1019 FKTPATLQK
+1019 TP
-1028 GGLVNGFYNWVYS
+1028 NNN
-1041 STGGDLY
+1041 DLY
-1048 YGTSWIPVKPGTK
+1048 WNVDCKVNPGDKYYVELLVPNFYSAHSGRTITVNAYFRYVKNGKSAWQLGPSGQVTTGTSAWI
-1061 FYVEALCPNMK
+1061 
-1072 SVYNGL
+1072 
-1078 NITVSAYLR
+1078 
-1087 YEQGGKTHW
+1087 
-1096 VMGPSATITPDHW
+1096 
-1109 GWVKGIVTV
+1109 KGVITV
-1118 PDNVTRV
+1118 PDNVTSV
-1125 LPCIAT
+1125 KPCIGVKDNGAT
-1131 KDKNGK
+1131 
-1137 GGASYVAYA
+1137 SVVHLTYA
-1146 SFKKL
+1146 SFTKL

-1179 SDISKIDMTSAAVKI
+1179 SDISKIDMTSAAVKV

-1243 SKITTGVLTAV
+1243 SKITTGTLTAKIAKLMGSNNSWMSIDGSGIHAEGGTAANKDQWTF
-1254 DIHQSSAGADTWINK
+1254 DIGSAGYRIKRQEPKSGDYRWT
-1269 DGIHN
+1269 GGLVYG
-1274 QMGNDN
+1274 QN
-1280 VWIKEGTLAA
+1280 VANTNLNGLGLVVCPSS
-1290 FDSGGQGMYMESGQ
+1290 SGG
-1304 LTLASYA
+1304 
-1311 YWQTN
+1311 N
-1316 GGNDSIDYGVIKC
+1316 GDEIS
-1329 EDGMT
+1329 
-1334 RKGIGIIGKGGFNL
+1334 IGKVVKGNFDGSYEWRPSMKWSATGYGGFGSGFHWYDTCTLENDKA
-1348 RTDNSTVNAW
+1348 RTIYTGGKDPFYIRNIRWGNSGYYYPSIQVGYNENTKSSS
-1358 AGNGILGKAT
+1358 GIAFRW
-1368 AGAGIIGTDD
+1368 D
-1378 GKLIFGSLKP
+1378 
-1388 TFIESGLSFTDYMGF
+1388 
-1403 EHIPFIQIGGDAAK
+1403 
-1417 AGIDIDKNGSSVVI
+1417 
-1431 NAWDIKL
+1431 DIKPW
-1438 DAKGKNGN
+1438 GT
-1446 IIMNSLNGN
+1446 MNMENVEISCGASNKLRFTWCQWSNWYQQWKIPAISNRVSPTSG
-1455 IIMNN
+1455 IAFASGGIREFA
-1460 LTYNG
+1460 G
-1465 SHTIGLNDGSADLWW
+1465 SKVRDL
-1480 GPKMHAPS
+1480 
-1488 FVNTSALSKKMNIT
+1488 
-1502 KLDTQTAVNAIKN
+1502 
-1515 TDIYDYQ
+1515 
-1522 FKEFGETGK
+1522 
-1531 HYASLI
+1531 
-1537 IDDVN
+1537 
-1542 DKPQYK
+1542 
-1548 AAGAFIDGLGRD
+1548 
-1560 DGTQLGYLTV
+1560 
-1570 VVQNLLEEIDVLK
+1570 
-1583 GLISSGSYSKRNS
+1583 
-1596 AVGD
+1596 

>member
-19 DVLSATFEEKINTA
+19 DVISATLEEQINTA
-33 GNLKFTT
+33 GSLKFVV
-40 AKKLRDDCLY
+40 AKKLSAGCQY
-50 VLFQRPNATTY
+50 VLIQRPGAATY

-71 EDDQVSYTA
+71 EDNQVSYTA
-80 VESAYDELG
+80 VESAYDELR

-106 MLTQILSATRFSV
+106 MLTQILAQTRYSV

-134 MTVLASLQSVVNLF
+134 TTVLASLQSVVNLF

-153 FDVIFDPID
+153 FDVVFDPID
-162 NQVKK
+162 NQVK
-167 RMVNLY
+167 RRLVNLY

-253 LEDPSATAVYGF
+253 LEDPAATAIYGF
-265 SDGKPRIGFVEFDK
+265 SDGAPRIGLVEFDA
-279 ISDKNLLIKAT
+279 ITDPALLLKAT
-290 YDKLQELKRPK
+290 YDKLQEMKRPK
-301 VSFKASVTDVGSLAL
+301 VSFKASVTDVGNLSL

-330 YLTRVYK
+330 YSTRVYK
-337 VTHDLLNAQNNTIEL
+337 VTHDLLNRQNNTVEL
-352 GDDFQKAS
+352 GDDFQAAS

-394 GASQPLYAV
+394 GANQPLYAV
-403 EGDLWYKDLGNGE
+403 EGDLWYKDLGNSE
-416 TEMYQYKNGN
+416 TEMYQYKKGN
-426 WELITSTTE
+426 WELITSTAE
-435 LHNVQKVVDQAIK
+435 LHNTQKEVDQAIK
-448 DTNAHFKEI
+448 DFNAQFKEI

-500 EANSSASE
+500 EANNSASE

-519 VTKNGKAIGEIKSDV
+519 VTKNGKAIGEVKSDV
-534 SSVKANY
+534 SGVKATY
-541 ATLDGKVTSVSAR
+541 ATLDGKVTSMSAR
-554 AGAVEAALSDGKGGL
+554 AGAVEAALSDGRGGL

-575 NNRIESLV
+575 NNRIESLI
-583 DSKVDDSEYNT
+583 DSKVDGSEYNT

-637 VKTKTDT
+637 VKTKADNV
-644 IETTM
+644 ETTM
-649 KSTSFANSVVKA
+649 NSTSFANSVVKA

-680 KDGTTG
+680 KDGATG
-686 DLNTLVSVYSNETNQ
+686 DLNTLVSAYSNETSQ

-748 ELQIG
+748 GLQIG

-760 SSMESAAIGH
+760 TAGPWKKVGIGK
-770 NSYDAMSFQNGW
+770 NYTD
-782 TVFTQK
+782 TVTFVLNEQLQST
-788 TAKQNRN
+788 T
-795 NWYIDM
+795 I
-801 PKGQPE
+801 
-807 AGIYTVSIDV
+807 TVSFDCRANTSKSFYCFFFGNDYNANGRVTSACNSQGWVNNSIGVDGMV
-817 KLLNCSSRLPTAELL
+817 PIKPSTVWGRVWIRYNLSKIPPAGTKKMLIGRLFSEYAT
-832 IRRKSDWFSYGTSGE
+832 SDWLE
-847 CTLKVGQAVR
+847 
-857 LSAIATSPVQ
+857 
-867 PTNDSAATVL
+867 
-877 QLCTTS
+877 
-883 SFVGQIA
+883 
-890 IRHVKLEKGTKA
+890 IRNVKLESGTKA
-902 TDWCMSDGDINKR
+902 TDWCMSDGDVNKR

-945 TQTRENALKNSTISD
+945 TQTRENVLKNSTIDS

-975 NSSWLQDATGFQ
+975 NSNWLQDATGFQ

-998 SELIGKKS
+998 GQLIGKKS
-1006 FEDSAVGNWCCAD
+1006 FEDSAVGNWRCAD
-1019 FKTPATLQK
+1019 LKTPATLQK
-1028 GGLVNGFYNWVYS
+1028 GGPVNGFYNWVYS
-1041 STGGDLY
+1041 STGSDLY
-1048 YGTSWIPVKPGTK
+1048 YGISWIPVKPGTK

-1078 NITVSAYLR
+1078 NIIVAAYLR

-1096 VMGPSATITPDHW
+1096 AMGPSATITPDHW
-1109 GWVKGIVTV
+1109 GWVKGVVTV

-1131 KDKNGK
+1131 KDTTGK
-1137 GGASYVAYA
+1137 SGASYVAYA
-1146 SFKKL
+1146 SFVKL

-1243 SKITTGVLTAV
+1243 SKITTGTLTAKIAKLMGSNNSWMSIDGSGIHAEGGTAANKDQWTF
-1254 DIHQSSAGADTWINK
+1254 DIGSAGYRIKRQEPKSGDYRWT
-1269 DGIHN
+1269 GGLVYG
-1274 QMGNDN
+1274 QN
-1280 VWIKEGTLAA
+1280 VANTNLNGLGLVVCPSS
-1290 FDSGGQGMYMESGQ
+1290 SGG
-1304 LTLASYA
+1304 
-1311 YWQTN
+1311 N
-1316 GGNDSIDYGVIKC
+1316 GDEIS
-1329 EDGMT
+1329 
-1334 RKGIGIIGKGGFNL
+1334 IGKVVKGNFDGGYEWSPSMKWSATGYGGFGSGFHWYDTCTLENDKA
-1348 RTDNSTVNAW
+1348 RTIYTGGKDPFYIRNIRWGNSGYYYPSIQVGYNENTKSSS
-1358 AGNGILGKAT
+1358 GIAFRW
-1368 AGAGIIGTDD
+1368 D
-1378 GKLIFGSLKP
+1378 
-1388 TFIESGLSFTDYMGF
+1388 
-1403 EHIPFIQIGGDAAK
+1403 
-1417 AGIDIDKNGSSVVI
+1417 
-1431 NAWDIKL
+1431 DIKPW
-1438 DAKGKNGN
+1438 GT
-1446 IIMNSLNGN
+1446 MNMENVEISCGASNKLRFTWCQWSNWYQQWKIPAISNRVSPTSG
-1455 IIMNN
+1455 IAFASGGIREFA
-1460 LTYNG
+1460 G
-1465 SHTIGLNDGSADLWW
+1465 SKVRDL
-1480 GPKMHAPS
+1480 
-1488 FVNTSALSKKMNIT
+1488 
-1502 KLDTQTAVNAIKN
+1502 
-1515 TDIYDYQ
+1515 
-1522 FKEFGETGK
+1522 
-1531 HYASLI
+1531 
-1537 IDDVN
+1537 
-1542 DKPQYK
+1542 
-1548 AAGAFIDGLGRD
+1548 
-1560 DGTQLGYLTV
+1560 
-1570 VVQNLLEEIDVLK
+1570 
-1583 GLISSGSYSKRNS
+1583 
-1596 AVGD
+1596 

>member
-19 DVLSATFEEKINTA
+19 DVISATLEEQINTA
-33 GNLKFTT
+33 GSLKFVV
-40 AKKLRDDCLY
+40 AKKLSAGCQY
-50 VLFQRPNATTY
+50 VLIQRPGAATY

-71 EDDQVSYTA
+71 EDNKISYTA

-89 AYSYIKD
+89 SYSFIKD
-96 LRPQNRTAKE
+96 MRPQNRTAKE
-106 MLTQILSATRFSV
+106 MLQQILSATRFSV

-126 TQTTNFYY
+126 TQSTNFYY
-134 MTVLASLQSVVNLF
+134 TTVLASLQSVVNLF
-148 NLEIT
+148 DLEVT
-153 FDVIFDPID
+153 FDVVFDPID

-173 QQQGARTGRR
+173 TQMGSRTGRR
-183 FEYGDKLLSVTREQS
+183 YEYGDKLLSVTCEQS
-198 SDELVTALVGRGSSV
+198 SDTLVTALVGRGSSV

-242 NPLDKPAGQEY
+242 DPLDKPARQEY
-253 LEDPSATAVYGF
+253 LEDPAATAIYGF
-265 SDGKPRIGFVEFDK
+265 SDGAPRIGLVEFDA
-279 ISDKNLLIKAT
+279 ITDPALLLKAT

-301 VSFKASVTDVGSLAL
+301 VSFKASVTDVGSLNL

-365 SAVQDTVQSAKEYS
+365 SAVQDTVQLAKDYS

-394 GASQPLYAV
+394 GASQPLHAV

-426 WELITSTTE
+426 WELVVSTADTTA
-435 LHNVQKVVDQAIK
+435 VKRQVDQVIK

-500 EANSSASE
+500 EANNSASE

-534 SSVKANY
+534 SGVKATY
-541 ATLDGKVTSVSAR
+541 ATLDGKVTSASAR
-554 AGAVEAALSDGKGGL
+554 AGALEAALSDGKGGL

-575 NNRIESLV
+575 NNRIESLI
-583 DSKVDDSEYNT
+583 DSKADDNEYNT

-637 VKTKTDT
+637 VKTKADT

-649 KSTSFANSVVKA
+649 NSTSFANSVVKA

-686 DLNTLVSVYSNETNQ
+686 DLNTLVSAYSNETNQ

-711 ALDYNTSTGSFG
+711 ALDYNGTTGNFG

-748 ELQIG
+748 GLQIG

-945 TQTRENALKNSTISD
+945 TQTRENVLKNSTIDS

-975 NSSWLQDATGFQ
+975 NSNWLQDATGFQ

-1006 FEDSAVGNWCCAD
+1006 FEDSAVGNWRCAD

-1028 GGLVNGFYNWVYS
+1028 GGPVNGFYNWVYS

-1078 NITVSAYLR
+1078 NITVAAYLH
-1087 YEQGGKTHW
+1087 YEQGGKRRWAT
-1096 VMGPSATITPDHW
+1096 GPSATITPDHW
-1109 GWVKGIVTV
+1109 GWVKGVVTV

-1125 LPCIAT
+1125 LPCIST
-1131 KDKNGK
+1131 KDTTGK

-1146 SFKKL
+1146 SFTKL

-1179 SDISKIDMTSAAVKI
+1179 SDISKFDMTSAAVKI

-1243 SKITTGVLTAV
+1243 SKITTGTLTAKIAKLMGSNNSWMSL
-1254 DIHQSSAGADTWINK
+1254 DGSGIHAEGGTAANK
-1269 DGIHN
+1269 DQWAFKVGC
-1274 QMGNDN
+1274 GGYY
-1280 VWIKEGTLAA
+1280 IKRQEKQSGDYRWTGGLAYGENMA
-1290 FDSGGQGMYMESGQ
+1290 NTNANGLGLIVCPSSSGG
-1304 LTLASYA
+1304 
-1311 YWQTN
+1311 N
-1316 GGNDSIDYGVIKC
+1316 GDEIS
-1329 EDGMT
+1329 
-1334 RKGIGIIGKGGFNL
+1334 IGKVVKGNFDGDCEWTNAMRWSATGYGGVGTGFHWYDTCTLENDKA
-1348 RTDNSTVNAW
+1348 RTIYTGGKDPFYIRNIRWGNS
-1358 AGNGILGKAT
+1358 GNYYPSIQVGYNENTKSSSGIAFRW
-1368 AGAGIIGTDD
+1368 D
-1378 GKLIFGSLKP
+1378 
-1388 TFIESGLSFTDYMGF
+1388 
-1403 EHIPFIQIGGDAAK
+1403 
-1417 AGIDIDKNGSSVVI
+1417 
-1431 NAWDIKL
+1431 DIKPW
-1438 DAKGKNGN
+1438 GT
-1446 IIMNSLNGN
+1446 MNMENVEISCGASNKLRFTWCQWSNWYQQWKIPAISNRVSPTSG
-1455 IIMNN
+1455 IAFASGGIREFA
-1460 LTYNG
+1460 G
-1465 SHTIGLNDGSADLWW
+1465 SKVRDL
-1480 GPKMHAPS
+1480 
-1488 FVNTSALSKKMNIT
+1488 
-1502 KLDTQTAVNAIKN
+1502 
-1515 TDIYDYQ
+1515 
-1522 FKEFGETGK
+1522 
-1531 HYASLI
+1531 
-1537 IDDVN
+1537 
-1542 DKPQYK
+1542 
-1548 AAGAFIDGLGRD
+1548 
-1560 DGTQLGYLTV
+1560 
-1570 VVQNLLEEIDVLK
+1570 
-1583 GLISSGSYSKRNS
+1583 
-1596 AVGD
+1596 

>member
-1 MILYQLN
+1 MILYQLD
-8 KKQDVIGIVSS
+8 KKQAVIGIASS
-19 DVLSATFEEKINTA
+19 DILSATFEEQINTA
-33 GNLKFTT
+33 GSLKFTV

-71 EDDQVSYTA
+71 EDNQVNYTA

-106 MLTQILSATRFSV
+106 MLTQLLAQTRYSV

-134 MTVLASLQSVVNLF
+134 TTVLASLQSVVNLF

-153 FDVIFDPID
+153 FDVVFDPID
-162 NQVKK
+162 NQVK
-167 RMVNLY
+167 RRLVNLY
-173 QQQGARTGRR
+173 TQMGSRTGRR
-183 FEYGDKLLSVTREQS
+183 YEYGDKLLSVTCEQS
-198 SDELVTALVGRGSSV
+198 SDTLVTALVGRGSSV

-279 ISDKNLLIKAT
+279 INDKNLLIKAT

-301 VSFKASVTDVGSLAL
+301 VSFKASVTDVGNLSL

-330 YLTRVYK
+330 YSTRVYK
-337 VTHDLLNAQNNTIEL
+337 VTHDLLNRQNNTVEL
-352 GDDFQKAS
+352 GDDFQAAS

-394 GASQPLYAV
+394 GANQPLYAV
-403 EGDLWYKDLGNGE
+403 EGDLWYKDLGNSE
-416 TEMYQYKNGN
+416 TEMYQYKKGN
-426 WELITSTTE
+426 WELITSTAE
-435 LHNVQKVVDQAIK
+435 LHNTQKEVDQAIK
-448 DTNAHFKEI
+448 DFNAQFKEI
-457 DDKYVPNET
+457 DDKYVSNET

-500 EANSSASE
+500 EANNSASE

-519 VTKNGKAIGEIKSDV
+519 VTKNGKAIGEVKSDV
-534 SSVKANY
+534 SGVKATY
-541 ATLDGKVTSVSAR
+541 ATLDGKVTSMSAR
-554 AGAVEAALSDGKGGL
+554 AGAVEAALSDGRGGL

-583 DSKVDDSEYNT
+583 DSKVNGSEYNT
-594 FKQQTST
+594 FKRQTST
-601 TLSQKA
+601 ELSQKA

-637 VKTKTDT
+637 VKTKADNV
-644 IETTM
+644 ETTM
-649 KSTSFANSVVKA
+649 NSTSFANSVVKA

-686 DLNTLVSVYSNETNQ
+686 DLNTLVSAYNNETSQ

-723 SGFAKKVADAYG
+723 SGFAKKVADAYS
-735 TTEAYK
+735 TTESYK
-741 ALNGKID
+741 SLNGKID
-748 ELQIG
+748 GLQIG

-760 SSMESAAIGH
+760 SSMESAAIGY

-795 NWYIDM
+795 NWYIDL
-801 PKGQPE
+801 PNGKPE

-832 IRRKSDWFSYGTSGE
+832 IRRNSDWSAYGTSGE
-847 CTLKVGQAVR
+847 CTLKAGQVVR
-857 LSAIATSPVQ
+857 LSAVATSPVQ
-867 PTNDSAATVL
+867 PTNGSVATIL
-877 QLCTTS
+877 QLCTTG
-883 SFVGQIA
+883 SFIGQIA

-987 QQVWKYNLDSS
+987 QQAWKYNLDSS
-998 SELIGKKS
+998 SQLIGKKS
-1006 FEDSAVGNWCCAD
+1006 FEDGTVGEWTCNDYKTKAVISGITSYSAYGYNKCIC
-1019 FKTPATLQK
+1019 TP
-1028 GGLVNGFYNWVYS
+1028 NNN
-1041 STGGDLY
+1041 DLY
-1048 YGTSWIPVKPGTK
+1048 WNVDCKVKPGDK
-1061 FYVEALCPNMK
+1061 YYVELLVPNFY
-1072 SVYNGL
+1072 SAHSGRT
-1078 NITVSAYLR
+1078 ITVNAYFRYVKNGKSAWQL
-1087 YEQGGKTHW
+1087 
-1096 VMGPSATITPDHW
+1096 GPSGQVTTGTSAWI
-1109 GWVKGIVTV
+1109 KGVITV
-1118 PDNVTRV
+1118 PDNVTSV
-1125 LPCIAT
+1125 KPCIGVKDNGAT
-1131 KDKNGK
+1131 
-1137 GGASYVAYA
+1137 SVVHLTYA
-1146 SFKKL
+1146 SFTKL

-1243 SKITTGVLTAV
+1243 SKITTGTLTAKIAKLIGSNNSWMSL
-1254 DIHQSSAGADTWINK
+1254 DGSGIHAEGGMAANK
-1269 DGIHN
+1269 DQWTFDLGST
-1274 QMGNDN
+1274 GYR
-1280 VWIKEGTLAA
+1280 IKRQEPKSGDYRWTGGLVYGQNTANTNLNGLGLVVCPSS
-1290 FDSGGQGMYMESGQ
+1290 SGG
-1304 LTLASYA
+1304 
-1311 YWQTN
+1311 N
-1316 GGNDSIDYGVIKC
+1316 GDEIS
-1329 EDGMT
+1329 
-1334 RKGIGIIGKGGFNL
+1334 IGKVVKGNFDGGYEWNASMKWSATGYGGFGSGFHWYDTCTLENDKA
-1348 RTDNSTVNAW
+1348 RTIYTGGKDPFYIRNIRWGNSGYYYPSIQVGYNENTKSSS
-1358 AGNGILGKAT
+1358 GIAFRW
-1368 AGAGIIGTDD
+1368 D
-1378 GKLIFGSLKP
+1378 
-1388 TFIESGLSFTDYMGF
+1388 
-1403 EHIPFIQIGGDAAK
+1403 
-1417 AGIDIDKNGSSVVI
+1417 
-1431 NAWDIKL
+1431 DIKPW
-1438 DAKGKNGN
+1438 GT
-1446 IIMNSLNGN
+1446 MNMENVEISCGASNKLRFTWCQWSNWYQQWKIPAISNRVSPTSG
-1455 IIMNN
+1455 IAFASGGIREFA
-1460 LTYNG
+1460 G
-1465 SHTIGLNDGSADLWW
+1465 SKVRDL
-1480 GPKMHAPS
+1480 
-1488 FVNTSALSKKMNIT
+1488 
-1502 KLDTQTAVNAIKN
+1502 
-1515 TDIYDYQ
+1515 
-1522 FKEFGETGK
+1522 
-1531 HYASLI
+1531 
-1537 IDDVN
+1537 
-1542 DKPQYK
+1542 
-1548 AAGAFIDGLGRD
+1548 
-1560 DGTQLGYLTV
+1560 
-1570 VVQNLLEEIDVLK
+1570 
-1583 GLISSGSYSKRNS
+1583 
-1596 AVGD
+1596 

>member
-19 DVLSATFEEKINTA
+19 DILSATFEEQINTA
-33 GNLKFTT
+33 GSLKFAT

-50 VLFQRPNATTY
+50 VLCQRPDATTY

-71 EDDQVSYTA
+71 EDNQVSYTA

-106 MLTQILSATRFSV
+106 MLQQILAQTRFSV

-126 TQTTNFYY
+126 TQSTNFYY
-134 MTVLASLQSVVNLF
+134 TTVLASLQSVANLF
-148 NLEIT
+148 NLEVT
-153 FDVIFDPID
+153 FDVVFDPID
-162 NQVKK
+162 NQVK
-167 RMVNLY
+167 RRLVNMY
-173 QQQGARTGRR
+173 TQMGSRTGRR
-183 FEYGDKLLSVTREQS
+183 YEYGDKLLSVTCEQS
-198 SDELVTALVGRGSSV
+198 SDTLVTALVGRGSSV

-279 ISDKNLLIKAT
+279 INDKNLLIKAT

-301 VSFKASVTDVGSLAL
+301 VSFKASVTDVGNLSL

-379 QSALQSANGKNTNFY
+379 QTALQSANGKNTNFY
-394 GASQPLYAV
+394 GANQPLYAV

-416 TEMYQYKNGN
+416 TEMYQYKDGN
-426 WELITSTTE
+426 WELITSTAE
-435 LHNVQKVVDQAIK
+435 LHNVQKEVDQAIK
-448 DTNAHFKEI
+448 DVNAQFKEI

-475 TAVTK
+475 MAVTK

-494 ASANAT
+494 ASESAA

-534 SSVKANY
+534 SGVKATY
-541 ATLDGKVTSVSAR
+541 ATLDGKVTSASAR
-554 AGAVEAALSDGKGGL
+554 AGALEAALSDGKGGL

-583 DSKVDDSEYNT
+583 DSKVDDNEYNT
-594 FKQQTST
+594 FKRQTST
-601 TLSQKA
+601 ELSQKA

-637 VKTKTDT
+637 VKTRAEN
-644 IETTM
+644 IESTM

-680 KDGTTG
+680 KDGATG
-686 DLNTLVSVYSNETNQ
+686 DLNTLVSAYSNETSQ

-748 ELQIG
+748 GLQIG
-753 GANLLDN
+753 GANLLDGTAGVFRRVCP
-760 SSMESAAIGH
+760 SSDHVDGPI
-770 NSYDAMSFQNGW
+770 W
-782 TVFTQK
+782 TLKAVPQST
-788 TAKQNRN
+788 
-795 NWYIDM
+795 IV
-801 PKGQPE
+801 
-807 AGIYTVSIDV
+807 TVSFDARASVAKFFECYFYGQNYDTVGYTIHAYTSQSNGAD
-817 KLLNCSSRLPTAELL
+817 KMISRDGRVQITPTTEWKRYWITWMLTKIPPAGTRNVQIGRMFVNPFIAGDWLE
-832 IRRKSDWFSYGTSGE
+832 IR
-847 CTLKVGQAVR
+847 
-857 LSAIATSPVQ
+857 
-867 PTNDSAATVL
+867 N
-877 QLCTTS
+877 
-883 SFVGQIA
+883 
-890 IRHVKLEKGTKA
+890 VKLESGNKA
-902 TDWCMSDGDINKR
+902 TDWCMSDNDVNKR

-945 TQTRENALKNSTISD
+945 TQTRENVLKNSTIDS

-975 NSSWLQDATGFQ
+975 NSNWLQDATGFQ

-998 SELIGKKS
+998 GQLIGKKS
-1006 FEDSAVGNWCCAD
+1006 FEDSAVGNWRCAD
-1019 FKTPATLQK
+1019 LKTPATLQK
-1028 GGLVNGFYNWVYS
+1028 GGPVNGFYNWVYS
-1041 STGGDLY
+1041 STGSDLY
-1048 YGTSWIPVKPGTK
+1048 YGISWIPVKPGTK

-1078 NITVSAYLR
+1078 NIIVAAYLR

-1096 VMGPSATITPDHW
+1096 AMGPSATITPDHW
-1109 GWVKGIVTV
+1109 GWVKGVVTV

-1131 KDKNGK
+1131 KDTTGK

-1146 SFKKL
+1146 SFVKL

-1179 SDISKIDMTSAAVKI
+1179 SDISKIDMTSSAIKI

-1243 SKITTGVLTAV
+1243 SKITTGTLTAV
-1254 DIHQSSAGADTWINK
+1254 EMHQNGGGADTWINK

-1274 QMGNDN
+1274 QMGSDN
-1280 VWIKEGTLAA
+1280 VWIKRGTLAA
-1290 FDSGGQGMYMESGQ
+1290 FDSSGQGMYMESGK
-1304 LTLASYA
+1304 LTLASQA
-1311 YWQTN
+1311 YWQN
-1316 GGNDSIDYGVIKC
+1316 NLNPSSIDYGVIKC
-1329 EDGMT
+1329 DDDITGK
-1334 RKGIGIIGKGGFNL
+1334 KGIGVIGKGGFNV
-1348 RTDNSTVNAW
+1348 RTDNCPLDAW
-1358 AGNGILGKAT
+1358 GGNELLGRVT

-1378 GKLIFGSLKP
+1378 GKLLLGSLKP
-1388 TFIESGLSFTDYMGF
+1388 TFITGGWGFADGMGIS
-1403 EHIPFIQIGGDAAK
+1403 HIPFVQVGGEMAS
-1417 AGIDIDKNGSSVVI
+1417 AGSSMDRNGSSVVI

-1438 DAKGKNGN
+1438 QACGKTNRN
-1446 IIMNSLNGN
+1446 IILNR
-1455 IIMNN
+1455 

-1465 SHTIGLNDGSADLWW
+1465 EHTINLNDSTSDLWW

-1488 FVNTSALSKKMNIT
+1488 FVNTSALSKKMNIK
-1502 KLDTQTAVNAIKN
+1502 KLDVQTAVNAIKN

-1542 DKPQYK
+1542 DRPQYR
-1548 AAGAFIDGLGRD
+1548 AAGAFVDGLGRD

-1570 VVQNLLEEIDVLK
+1570 VVQNLLEEIDILK
-1583 GLISSGSYSKRNS
+1583 ERIDK
-1596 AVGD
+1596 

>member
-1 MILYQLN
+1 MQIYILNRARETLATTASIYDDKHTMTLEAGSSSYEFTIDKSDSASKSLETGNYIVLQDDNGKTWLFTILDYEETHNTKTVYAEDAGIELINKAMDIWTLN
-8 KKQDVIGIVSS
+8 GSHPFKYYFDLVTKDTPWTLGVNRLEGLSRSLKFDGRDTGLGRLLSILKAFDHAECSFDVTVKMNAPADFKINVYKQIGNDRS
-19 DVLSATFEEKINTA
+19 DVQIVYNSELDDI
-33 GNLKFTT
+33 
-40 AKKLRDDCLY
+40 KK
-50 VLFQRPNATTY
+50 
-61 MCFKILTETQ
+61 K
-71 EDDQVSYTA
+71 
-80 VESAYDELG
+80 ESRAE
-89 AYSYIKD
+89 
-96 LRPQNRTAKE
+96 
-106 MLTQILSATRFSV
+106 F
-119 GYVADTG
+119 
-126 TQTTNFYY
+126 
-134 MTVLASLQSVVNLF
+134 
-148 NLEIT
+148 
-153 FDVIFDPID
+153 
-162 NQVKK
+162 
-167 RMVNLY
+167 
-173 QQQGARTGRR
+173 
-183 FEYGDKLLSVTREQS
+183 
-198 SDELVTALVGRGSSV
+198 VTALAGVGGQIQSKDGT
-213 QVSEGTDGSPDGYS
+213 SEGNVDFSALEYNKDGFVTKKGDKFLRAVDANKVFNPGHESYIESFYEYDTQSPSELLSRTLSKLKIYS
-227 RKITFADVVWKKSAG
+227 EPQYTYNAEVKVI
-242 NPLDKPAGQEY
+242 
-253 LEDPSATAVYGF
+253 DPSL
-265 SDGKPRIGFVEFDK
+265 
-279 ISDKNLLIKAT
+279 N
-290 YDKLQELKRPK
+290 
-301 VSFKASVTDVGSLAL
+301 L
-316 GDTVAIIRH
+316 GDTVTILDH
-325 DLKIE
+325 DYNPALYLSARVAKMVKSYTDPTRNEIE
-330 YLTRVYK
+330 FTNYR
-337 VTHDLLNAQNNTIEL
+337 LLSSRLADKLARLQTIVN
-352 GDDFQKAS
+352 QMPSAS
-360 ITSTI
+360 QVGKLESN
-365 SAVQDTVQSAKEYS
+365 V
-379 QSALQSANGKNTNFY
+379 SALSSKTDELASQITSANGKNTNYY
-394 GASQPLYAV
+394 GKLGPANPKN
-403 EGDLWYKDLGNGE
+403 GDLWYKKLKSGE
-416 TEMYQYKNGN
+416 TEMYQYQDGT
-426 WELITSTTE
+426 WQLLASTAE
-435 LHNVQKVVDQAIK
+435 MHNVQKEVNQVIK
-448 DTNAHFKEI
+448 DVNAQFKEI

-475 TAVTK
+475 ASVTK

-500 EANSSASE
+500 EASSVAAE
-508 ARAKVDDVAKT
+508 ARAKVDGVTKT
-519 VTKNGKAIGEIKSDV
+519 VTENGKAIGEIKSDV
-534 SSVKANY
+534 SGVKTTY
-541 ATLDGKVTSVSAR
+541 ATLDGKVTSASAR
-554 AGAVEAALSDGKGGL
+554 AGALEAALSDGKGGL

-575 NNRIESLV
+575 NNRIDSLV
-583 DSKVDDSEYNT
+583 DSKVNGSEYNT
-594 FKQQTST
+594 FKRQTST
-601 TLSQKA
+601 ELSQKA

-637 VKTKTDT
+637 VKTKAGA

-649 KSTSFANSVVKA
+649 NSTSFANSVVKA

-686 DLNTLVSVYSNETNQ
+686 DLNTLVSAYSNETNQ

-711 ALDYNTSTGSFG
+711 ALDYNGTTGNFG
-723 SGFAKKVADAYG
+723 SGFAKKVADAYS
-735 TTEAYK
+735 TTESYK
-741 ALNGKID
+741 SLNGKID
-748 ELQIG
+748 GLQIG

-847 CTLKVGQAVR
+847 CTLKVGQAVH

-975 NSSWLQDATGFQ
+975 NSSWIQDATGFQ
-987 QQVWKYNLDSS
+987 QQAWKYNLDSS

-1006 FEDSAVGNWCCAD
+1006 FEDSAVGNWRCAD
-1019 FKTPATLQK
+1019 LKTPATLQK
-1028 GGLVNGFYNWVYS
+1028 GGPVNGFYNWVYS
-1041 STGGDLY
+1041 STGNDLY

-1072 SVYNGL
+1072 RVYNGL
-1078 NITVSAYLR
+1078 NIIVAAYLR

-1096 VMGPSATITPDHW
+1096 AMGPSATITPDHW
-1109 GWVKGIVTV
+1109 GWVKGVVTV

-1146 SFKKL
+1146 SFTKL
-1151 DDYTQS
+1151 DNYTQS
-1157 NMTSI
+1157 TMTSI

-1230 IDAAKINVINIDA
+1230 IDAAKINVININA
-1243 SKITTGVLTAV
+1243 SKIATGVLNGIKITSTGK
-1254 DIHQSSAGADTWINK
+1254 DPSGTSSTTTIQSGYIDTNVINCSDYILVGKADADPRKRWQTKQDSFGMWFTCPAKLNGHTGNSASDYQTEMQGFIGS
-1269 DGIHN
+1269 DGWNYKNVTVSGTGQSGI
-1274 QMGNDN
+1274 QLALTPLQEWGSPYGGDQWSIGN
-1280 VWIKEGTLAA
+1280 WIKTENSNK
-1290 FDSGGQGMYMESGQ
+1290 SGDIRDGALDPVMWYSYTGQGAAYADQ
-1304 LTLASYA
+1304 LVIQKKTQFFDKANFQGGVRIGVTGANHGIRTAWVSWSDWGSNQKIPCIVQDKDNWGGIA
-1311 YWQTN
+1311 FPAN
-1316 GGNDSIDYGVIKC
+1316 GRTVLFTHERRVTVADLPAH
-1329 EDGMT
+1329 
-1334 RKGIGIIGKGGFNL
+1334 GG
-1348 RTDNSTVNAW
+1348 S
-1358 AGNGILGKAT
+1358 
-1368 AGAGIIGTDD
+1368 
-1378 GKLIFGSLKP
+1378 
-1388 TFIESGLSFTDYMGF
+1388 
-1403 EHIPFIQIGGDAAK
+1403 
-1417 AGIDIDKNGSSVVI
+1417 
-1431 NAWDIKL
+1431 
-1438 DAKGKNGN
+1438 
-1446 IIMNSLNGN
+1446 
-1455 IIMNN
+1455 
-1460 LTYNG
+1460 YNG
-1465 SHTIGLNDGSADLWW
+1465 YGG
-1480 GPKMHAPS
+1480 
-1488 FVNTSALSKKMNIT
+1488 
-1502 KLDTQTAVNAIKN
+1502 
-1515 TDIYDYQ
+1515 
-1522 FKEFGETGK
+1522 
-1531 HYASLI
+1531 
-1537 IDDVN
+1537 
-1542 DKPQYK
+1542 
-1548 AAGAFIDGLGRD
+1548 
-1560 DGTQLGYLTV
+1560 
-1570 VVQNLLEEIDVLK
+1570 
-1583 GLISSGSYSKRNS
+1583 
-1596 AVGD
+1596 

>member
-1 MILYQLN
+1 M
-8 KKQDVIGIVSS
+8 
-19 DVLSATFEEKINTA
+19 
-33 GNLKFTT
+33 
-40 AKKLRDDCLY
+40 
-50 VLFQRPNATTY
+50 
-61 MCFKILTETQ
+61 
-71 EDDQVSYTA
+71 
-80 VESAYDELG
+80 
-89 AYSYIKD
+89 
-96 LRPQNRTAKE
+96 
-106 MLTQILSATRFSV
+106 
-119 GYVADTG
+119 
-126 TQTTNFYY
+126 
-134 MTVLASLQSVVNLF
+134 
-148 NLEIT
+148 
-153 FDVIFDPID
+153 
-162 NQVKK
+162 
-167 RMVNLY
+167 
-173 QQQGARTGRR
+173 
-183 FEYGDKLLSVTREQS
+183 
-198 SDELVTALVGRGSSV
+198 

-279 ISDKNLLIKAT
+279 INDKNLLIKAT
-290 YDKLQELKRPK
+290 YDKLQELKWPK
-301 VSFKASVTDVGSLAL
+301 VSFKASVTDVGSLNW

-435 LHNVQKVVDQAIK
+435 LHNTQKEVDQAIK
-448 DTNAHFKEI
+448 DFNAQFKEI

-475 TAVTK
+475 TVVTK

-494 ASANAT
+494 ASENAT
-500 EANSSASE
+500 EASSVAAE

-534 SSVKANY
+534 SGVKATY
-541 ATLDGKVTSVSAR
+541 ATLDGKVTSASAR
-554 AGAVEAALSDGKGGL
+554 AGALEAALSDGKGGL

-583 DSKVDDSEYNT
+583 DSKVNGSEYNT

-607 NKTDLNGYVTGT
+607 NKTDLNGYVTST
-619 QFKQTADK
+619 QFKQNADK
-627 VDTLASDVKS
+627 IETVAADVKN
-637 VKTKTDT
+637 VKTKAEN
-644 IETTM
+644 IENTM

-680 KDGTTG
+680 KDGATG
-686 DLNTLVSVYSNETNQ
+686 DLNTLVSAYSNETNQ

-735 TTEAYK
+735 TTESYK
-741 ALNGKID
+741 SLSGKID
-748 ELQIG
+748 GLQIG
-753 GANLLDN
+753 GTNLLDD
-760 SSMESAAIGH
+760 SERERSAKRPATGH
-770 NSYDAMSFQNGW
+770 TDIFMQTLATPPTG
-782 TVFTQK
+782 TVFTASFEAKATTDK
-788 TAKQNRN
+788 TTIVNHFYDGSGKYADGKCLRAVTCQTST
-795 NWYIDM
+795 
-801 PKGQPE
+801 PTE
-807 AGIYTVSIDV
+807 YTDGYAP
-817 KLLNCSSRLPTAELL
+817 L
-832 IRRKSDWFSYGTSGE
+832 
-847 CTLKVGQAVR
+847 R
-857 LSAIATSPVQ
+857 LSTQWKRYWITWTWSQEMTQSNIHRVLIGRYQSNFA
-867 PTNDSAATVL
+867 DGTVY
-877 QLCTTS
+877 
-883 SFVGQIA
+883 

-945 TQTRENALKNSTISD
+945 TQTRENVLKNSTIDS

-975 NSSWLQDATGFQ
+975 NSNWLQDATGFQ

-1006 FEDSAVGNWCCAD
+1006 FEDSAVGNWRCAD

-1028 GGLVNGFYNWVYS
+1028 GGPVNGFYNWVYS

-1078 NITVSAYLR
+1078 NITVAAYLH
-1087 YEQGGKTHW
+1087 YEQGGKRRW
-1096 VMGPSATITPDHW
+1096 AMGPSATITPDHW

-1179 SDISKIDMTSAAVKI
+1179 SDISKIDMTSSAIKI

-1243 SKITTGVLTAV
+1243 SKITTGTLTAKIAKLMGSNNSWMRL
-1254 DIHQSSAGADTWINK
+1254 DGSGIHAEGGTAANK
-1269 DGIHN
+1269 D
-1274 QMGNDN
+1274 Q
-1280 VWIKEGTLAA
+1280 WA
-1290 FDSGGQGMYMESGQ
+1290 FDLGSRGYHIKRQEKKSGDYRWTGGLAYGENMANTNANGLGLVVCPSSSGG
-1304 LTLASYA
+1304 
-1311 YWQTN
+1311 N
-1316 GGNDSIDYGVIKC
+1316 GDEIS
-1329 EDGMT
+1329 
-1334 RKGIGIIGKGGFNL
+1334 IGKVVKGNFDGGYEWTNAMRWSATGYGGVGTGFHWYDTCTLENDKA
-1348 RTDNSTVNAW
+1348 RTIYTGGQDPFYIRNIRWGNS
-1358 AGNGILGKAT
+1358 GNYYPSIQVGYNENTKSSSGIAFRW
-1368 AGAGIIGTDD
+1368 D
-1378 GKLIFGSLKP
+1378 
-1388 TFIESGLSFTDYMGF
+1388 
-1403 EHIPFIQIGGDAAK
+1403 
-1417 AGIDIDKNGSSVVI
+1417 
-1431 NAWDIKL
+1431 DIKPW
-1438 DAKGKNGN
+1438 GT
-1446 IIMNSLNGN
+1446 MNMENVEISCGASNKLRFTWCQWSNWYQQWKIPAISNRVSPTSG
-1455 IIMNN
+1455 IAFASGGIREFA
-1460 LTYNG
+1460 G
-1465 SHTIGLNDGSADLWW
+1465 SKVRDL
-1480 GPKMHAPS
+1480 
-1488 FVNTSALSKKMNIT
+1488 
-1502 KLDTQTAVNAIKN
+1502 
-1515 TDIYDYQ
+1515 
-1522 FKEFGETGK
+1522 
-1531 HYASLI
+1531 
-1537 IDDVN
+1537 
-1542 DKPQYK
+1542 
-1548 AAGAFIDGLGRD
+1548 
-1560 DGTQLGYLTV
+1560 
-1570 VVQNLLEEIDVLK
+1570 
-1583 GLISSGSYSKRNS
+1583 
-1596 AVGD
+1596 